1 MARKILSL
9 TDIDFVP
16 STGTL
21 TIPKLIRREKLLL
34 ITNTTASKIVYNFAD
49 PALGLYS
56 HSFTTPASDAY
67 HDAAHGKTIL
77 VLKYNTS
84 TMLSTD
90 DWQVVYDTENEVFE
104 PADYLVDAVGK
115 LRTADPKSLIDTDFE
130 YGIQNSKW
138 ETLTMI
144 QNYPG
149 FFGRSSGG
157 NAIDIQLIQGNA
169 VSPLSTITV
178 TCNSPHGLSSGDV
191 ISVQE
196 TTSDNADGT
205 FLCFPTS
212 ATTFTYTAKGVV
224 NGNVQDG
231 TLTSIYGGGIFDN
244 AHIMGGIVGQLGA
257 FAAVSDQATPSR
269 ITIVSPKPHGL
280 LPGTPIL
287 ITQKEG
293 SNFYGSFFIDSVD
306 TPNSMSFMANA
317 NIPNPINT
325 VDQGFYAKPEGY
337 VNHRPHDGG
346 VIMST
351 GNNVCGTQTMR
362 QTRRYFRYQSGK
374 SIQFSTGTK
383 FTPTFQVEYLA
394 ANGIV
399 PGSTDITVTTLNSH
413 NLQPG
418 AFVKIEGTE
427 TSGTYNPFNGVH
439 LVTSIIDA
447 TTFKYNVVFTQ
458 TLSAIDQIP
467 GGVNVFC
474 TAYIWKGAS
483 TRAGLYSEQDG
494 FFFEYDGQ
502 GIFACRQW
510 STQVLRGNVSV
521 IKYNSTVT
529 GNGTIFRKQL
539 VSGDKIVIRG
549 QSYRII
555 QIASDSSLTIAPAY
569 RGASQSSVK
578 VRKTQI
584 IKVKQDQWNLD
595 KFDGTGPSGHVF
607 DPSKMQMTYIDY
619 SWYGAGTIR
628 YGFRGQA
635 GKITW
640 CHEISNNN
648 NNLAAYQRS
657 GNLPARYEAINEPTK
672 FSKLVAGGTAVR
684 GSNLLPQD
692 TVMYVD
698 NVDYWP
704 ANGFLRIQDENY
716 VEIARFTSIGAYNQ
730 TAKGYA
736 MNLIRRQPYVT
747 YYAGAAYSLNGTYV
761 AATFRP
767 DATIPGGSG
776 SAQVSIQVISQEC
789 APVMSHWGSSVIM
802 DGGFDDDASFIFTAG
817 MQRYLQ
823 VGGSGSVSATIVSR
837 IRTSGVATLSTS
849 APHTLLAGYNAVVSG
864 INDVSVITYKQLT
877 GNTASLTTSVAHKH
891 RTGQTVV
898 VTGVDNVFNGTWTI
912 TGVTSTTFLFTRV
925 SSNIP
930 FQAVSSFS
938 SPTATSSSYYNGTFL
953 ISNVTSNTIQYALA
967 QADETSSAVNPNG
980 AITQTFGATQQA
992 RPLISL
998 RVAPSAD
1005 NGTGRNFGLR
1015 ELSNNMQLKL
1025 YSINLLA
1032 QGQFLVEGILNAQS
1046 LNGVTIPT
1054 DWANYKV
1061 GSGSLAQII
1070 YHDNTGAP
1078 GSPILSPTN
1087 TVSGGDRV
1095 FAFYTDNGGGT
1106 NYSVTRIDLTKAR
1119 DLGNSILN
1127 GDGSTAT
1134 PGFPNAPDILTIVAT
1149 NLGSSAANISA
1160 VLAWTEAQA

>member
-1 MARKILSL
+1 MARKILNL
-9 TDIDFVP
+9 TGIEFAP
-16 STGTL
+16 LTGTL
-21 TIPKLIRREKLLL
+21 KLPQIVRREKLLL
-34 ITNTTASKIVYNFAD
+34 ITNVTANKIVYNFAD
-49 PALGLYS
+49 PSLGLYS
-56 HSFTTPASDAY
+56 HNVDTDTDQNHGSTT
-67 HDAAHGKTIL
+67 L
-77 VLKYNTS
+77 VLKYNTAD
-84 TMLSTD
+84 MLPTD
-90 DWQVVYDTENEVFE
+90 KFQIVYDENNERFE
-104 PADYLVDAVGK
+104 PADFMVDAVGK
-115 LRTADPKSLIDTDFE
+115 LRTANPRSLIDTDFE

-149 FFGRSSGG
+149 FYGRSSGG
-157 NAIDIQLIQGNA
+157 NALDLLQVVGNNA
-169 VSPLSTITV
+169 TPFSTVSV

-196 TTSDNADGT
+196 TTTDSADGT
-205 FLCFPTS
+205 FLVTPTG
-212 ATTFTYTAKGVV
+212 ANTFSYIAKGRV
-224 NGNVQDG
+224 NGNIIDG

-244 AHIMGGIVGQLGA
+244 AHIMGGVVGNLGS
-257 FAAVSDQATPSR
+257 FSAVSDQATPSR

-306 TPNSMSFMANA
+306 TPNSMSFMAAGQIN
-317 NIPNPINT
+317 NPINT
-325 VDQGFYAKPEGY
+325 NDQGVYAKPEGY

-346 VIMST
+346 VILST

-383 FTPTFQVEYLA
+383 FTPTFQVEYIA
-394 ANGIV
+394 ATGVV
-399 PGSTDITVTTLNSH
+399 PGSQQITVTTNASH

-418 AFVKIEGTE
+418 AYVKIDGVEV
-427 TSGTYNPFNGVH
+427 SGSYNPFNGIH

-447 TTFKYNVVFTQ
+447 TTFKYIVVFTN

-510 STQVLRGNVSV
+510 ATNTLRGNIAVT
-521 IKYNSTVT
+521 KYNSTVVGT
-529 GNGTIFRKQL
+529 DTIFRKQL

-549 QSYRII
+549 QTYRVI
-555 QIASDSSLTIAPAY
+555 QIASDSSMTIAPAY

-578 VRKTQI
+578 VRKVQI
-584 IKVKQDQWNLD
+584 IKVPQSEWNID
-595 KFDGTGPSGHVF
+595 KFDGTGPSGHKF

-628 YGFRGQA
+628 YGFRGQN

-648 NNLAAYQRS
+648 NNFAAYQRS

-672 FSKLVAGGTAVR
+672 FSKLVAGGTGVR

-704 ANGFLRIQDENY
+704 ADGYIRIQDESY
-716 VEIARFTSIGAYNQ
+716 VEIAKYTSIGAYSQ

-747 YYAGAAYSLNGTYV
+747 YYSGAAYSLNGTYQ

-837 IRTSGVATLSTS
+837 VRASGVATVTTS
-849 APHTLLAGYNAVVSG
+849 APHSLLAGYNATISG
-864 INDVSVITYKQLT
+864 VDDVSVLTYKQLT
-877 GNTASLTTSVAHKH
+877 NNTAILTTSVAHKH
-891 RTGQTVV
+891 RSGQTVV
-898 VTGVDNVFNGTWTI
+898 VSGVDSVFNGTWTI
-912 TGVTSTTFLFTRV
+912 TGVTSTTILFART

-930 FQAVSSFS
+930 FQAISQFN
-938 SPTATSSSYYNGTFL
+938 SPRATSSSYYNGTFL
-953 ISNVTSNTIQYALA
+953 VNNVTSNTISYAVP
-967 QADETSSAVNPNG
+967 QADETSSAVSPNG
-980 AITQTFGATQQA
+980 AVVQTFGATQQA

-998 RVAPSAD
+998 RVAPSVD

-1046 LNGVTIPT
+1046 LNGVNVPSA
-1054 DWANYKV
+1054 WADSRV

-1070 YHDNTGAP
+1070 YHDGTGTP
-1078 GSPILSPTN
+1078 GSPVLSPTN
-1087 TVSGGDRV
+1087 TVSGGDRI

-1106 NYSVTRIDLTKAR
+1106 NYSVTRIDLSKAR

-1127 GDGSTAT
+1127 GDGSTAC

>member
-1 MARKILSL
+1 MARKILNA
-9 TDIDFVP
+9 TDIEFEP
-16 STGTL
+16 LTGTL
-21 TIPKLIRREKLLL
+21 KIPQLIHRSKLLL
-34 ITNTTASKIVYNFAD
+34 ITNVTVNKIVYNFAD
-49 PALGLYS
+49 PALGLYD
-56 HSFTTPASDAY
+56 HILDNTTNPARGS
-67 HDAAHGKTIL
+67 TTL
-77 VLKYNTS
+77 VLQYNTAN
-84 TMLSTD
+84 MLSTD
-90 DWQVVYDTENEVFE
+90 KFQIVYDENNERFE
-104 PADYLVDAVGK
+104 PADYMVDAVGK
-115 LRTADPKSLIDTDFE
+115 LRTSNPKSLIDTDFE

-149 FFGRSSGG
+149 FYGRSSGG
-157 NAIDIQLIQGNA
+157 NALDLQIVVGDGTA
-169 VSPLSTITV
+169 TSSRFSKITV
-178 TCNSPHGLSSGDV
+178 TCNSPHGLSAGDV

-196 TTSDNADGT
+196 TTTDNADGT
-205 FLCFPTS
+205 FLCTPTG
-212 ATTFTYTAKGVV
+212 ANTFEYTAKGIVT
-224 NGNVQDG
+224 GNILDG

-244 AHIMGGIVGQLGA
+244 AHIMGGVVGNLGA
-257 FAAVSDQATPSR
+257 FSAVSDQATPSR
-269 ITIVSPKPHGL
+269 ITVVSPKPHGL

-293 SNFYGSFFIDSVD
+293 SNFYGSFFIDTVD
-306 TPNSMSFMANA
+306 TPNSMSFMAAGQIN
-317 NIPNPINT
+317 NPINT
-325 VDQGFYAKPEGY
+325 TAQGLYAKPEGY

-346 VIMST
+346 VILST

-362 QTRRYFRYQSGK
+362 QTRRFFRYQSGK

-383 FTPTFQVEYLA
+383 FTPTFQAEYIASTGL
-394 ANGIV
+394 V
-399 PGSTDITVTTLNSH
+399 PGSQNITVTTNASH

-418 AFVKIEGTE
+418 AFVKIEGVE
-427 TSGTYNPFNGVH
+427 VSGTYNPFNGIH
-439 LVTSIIDA
+439 LVTAIIDA
-447 TTFKYNVVFTQ
+447 TTFRYTVVFTS

-467 GGVNVFC
+467 GGVNVFV
-474 TAYIWKGAS
+474 TAYRWKGAS

-494 FFFEYDGQ
+494 FFFEYDGS

-510 STQVLRGNVSV
+510 STSTLRGNIAVTR
-521 IKYNSTVT
+521 YNSTVT
-529 GNGTIFRKQL
+529 GTDTIFRKQL

-549 QSYRII
+549 QTYRIL
-555 QIASDSSLTIAPAY
+555 QIASDTSMTIAPAY
-569 RGASQSSVK
+569 RGASQPNVK
-578 VRKTQI
+578 VRKVQI
-584 IKVKQDQWNLD
+584 IKVPQSQWNLD
-595 KFDGTGPSGHVF
+595 KFDGTGPSGHLF

-628 YGFRGQA
+628 YGFRGQS

-648 NNLAAYQRS
+648 TNLAAYQRS

-704 ANGFLRIQDENY
+704 ANGYIRIQDENY
-716 VEIARFTSIGAYNQ
+716 VEIARYTSIGAYNN
-730 TAKGYA
+730 TAKGFA

-747 YYAGAAYSLNGTYV
+747 YYSGAAYSLNGTYV

-776 SAQVSIQVISQEC
+776 SAQDSVQVISQEC

-837 IRTSGVATLSTS
+837 VRTSGVATVTTS
-849 APHTLLAGYNAVVSG
+849 APHSLLAGYNATISG
-864 INDVSVITYKQLT
+864 IDDISVITYKQLT
-877 GNTASLTTSVAHKH
+877 SNTASLTTSVAHKH
-891 RTGQTVV
+891 RVGQTVV
-898 VTGVDNVFNGTWTI
+898 VSGVDSVFNGTWTI
-912 TGVTSTTFLFTRV
+912 TGVTSTTILYARTAT
-925 SSNIP
+925 NIP
-930 FQAVSSFS
+930 FQA
-938 SPTATSSSYYNGTFL
+938 ATGSAITSSYYNGTFL
-953 ISNVTSNTIQYALA
+953 INNVTTNTISYAVA
-967 QADETSSAVNPNG
+967 QADEASQSVNPNG
-980 AITQTFGATQQA
+980 AVVQTFGATQQA

-998 RVAPSAD
+998 RVAPSVD

-1025 YSINLLA
+1025 FNINILS
-1032 QGQFLVEGILNAQS
+1032 QGQFLIEGILNAQS
-1046 LNGVTIPT
+1046 LNGVVVP
-1054 DWANYKV
+1054 DAWASNRV

-1070 YHDNTGAP
+1070 YHDGTGTT
-1078 GSPILSPTN
+1078 GSPVLSPTN

-1095 FAFYTDNGGGT
+1095 FAFYTDNAGGT
-1106 NYSVTRIDLTKAR
+1106 NYSVTRVDLTKAR

-1127 GDGSTAT
+1127 GDGSTAC
-1134 PGFPNAPDILTIVAT
+1134 PGFPNAPDILTILAT

-1160 VLAWTEAQA
+1160 TLSWTEAQA

>member
-1 MARKILSL
+1 MARKILNL
-9 TDIDFVP
+9 TQIEFAP
-16 STGTL
+16 LTGTL
-21 TIPKLIRREKLLL
+21 KLPQLLRREKLLL
-34 ITNTTASKIVYNFAD
+34 ITNVTANKIVYNFAD
-49 PALGLYS
+49 PALGAYS
-56 HSFTTPASDAY
+56 HTLDTDTDP
-67 HDAAHGKTIL
+67 AHGSTII
-77 VLKYNTS
+77 VLKYNTAD
-84 TMLSTD
+84 MLPTD
-90 DWQVVYDTENEVFE
+90 RFQIVYDENNERFE
-104 PADYLVDAVGK
+104 PADYMVDAVGK
-115 LRTADPKSLIDTDFE
+115 LRTANPVSLIDTDFE

-149 FFGRSSGG
+149 FYGRSSGG
-157 NAIDIQLIQGNA
+157 NAFDLQL
-169 VSPLSTITV
+169 VSGDGAAPFSTITV
-178 TCNSPHGLSSGDV
+178 TTNTPHGLSSGDV

-196 TTSDNADGT
+196 TTTDSADGT
-205 FLCFPTS
+205 FLANPTG
-212 ATTFTYTAKGVV
+212 ATTFNYVAKGIVS
-224 NGNVQDG
+224 GNILDG
-231 TLTSIYGGGIFDN
+231 TLTSIYGGGVFDN
-244 AHIMGGIVGQLGA
+244 AHIMGGIVGNLGA
-257 FAAVSDQATPSR
+257 FSAVSNQATPSR
-269 ITIVSPKPHGL
+269 ITVVSPKPHGL

-293 SNFYGSFFIDSVD
+293 SNFYGGFFIDTVD
-306 TPNSMSFMANA
+306 TPNSMSFMAAGQIN
-317 NIPNPINT
+317 NPINT
-325 VDQGFYAKPEGY
+325 TEQALYAKPEGY

-346 VIMST
+346 VILST

-383 FTPTFQVEYLA
+383 FTPTFQAEYIASTGL
-394 ANGIV
+394 V
-399 PGSTDITVTTLNSH
+399 PGSQNITVTTNASH

-418 AFVKIEGTE
+418 AFVKIDGVEV
-427 TSGTYNPFNGVH
+427 SGTYNPFNGIH
-439 LVTSIIDA
+439 LVTAIIDA
-447 TTFKYNVVFTQ
+447 TTFRYTVVFTQ

-467 GGVNVFC
+467 GGVNVFV
-474 TAYIWKGAS
+474 TAYRWKGAS

-494 FFFEYDGQ
+494 FFFEYDGS

-510 STQVLRGNVSV
+510 ATNTLRGNISV
-521 IKYNSTVT
+521 VKYNSTVT
-529 GNGTIFRKQL
+529 GLGTIFRKQL
-539 VSGDKIVIRG
+539 VSGDKVVIRG
-549 QSYRII
+549 QTYRVL
-555 QIASDSSLTIAPAY
+555 QIASDTSMTIAPAY

-578 VRKTQI
+578 VRKVQI
-584 IKVKQDQWNLD
+584 IKVPQSEWNLD
-595 KFDGTGPSGHVF
+595 KFDGTGPSGHKF

-628 YGFRGQA
+628 YGFRGQG

-648 NNLAAYQRS
+648 TNFAAYQRS

-704 ANGFLRIQDENY
+704 ADGYIRIQDENY
-716 VEIARFTSIGAYNQ
+716 VEIAKYTSIGAYNQ

-747 YYAGAAYSLNGTYV
+747 YYSGQAYSLNGTYV

-776 SAQVSIQVISQEC
+776 SAQVSVQVISQEC

-837 IRTSGVATLSTS
+837 VRNATTVTLTTS
-849 APHTLLAGYNAVVSG
+849 APHSLLAGYNATVSG
-864 INDVSVITYKQLT
+864 VNDVSTITYKQLT
-877 GNTASLTTSVAHKH
+877 GNTASLTTSVAHRH
-891 RTGQTVV
+891 RVGQTVTV
-898 VTGVDNVFNGTWTI
+898 SGVDNVFNGTWTI
-912 TGVTSTTFLFTRV
+912 TGVTSTTFLFSRT
-925 SSNIP
+925 STNIP
-930 FQAVSSFS
+930 FQAVS
-938 SPTATSSSYYNGTFL
+938 PGATATTSSYYNGTFL
-953 ISNVTSNTIQYALA
+953 ISNVTTNTIMYVVA
-967 QADETSSAVNPNG
+967 QPDEPQSAVSPNG
-980 AITQTFGATQQA
+980 AIVQTFGATQQA

-998 RVAPSAD
+998 RVAPSVD

-1025 YSINLLA
+1025 YSVNILA

-1046 LNGVTIPT
+1046 LNGVNIPNA
-1054 DWANYKV
+1054 WADSRV

-1070 YHDNTGAP
+1070 YHDGTGTP
-1078 GSPILSPTN
+1078 GSPVLSPTN

-1127 GDGSTAT
+1127 GDGSTAC

-1149 NLGSSAANISA
+1149 NLGSSAANISS

>member
-1 MARKILSL
+1 MARKILNA
-9 TDIDFVP
+9 TDIEFEP
-16 STGTL
+16 LTGTL
-21 TIPKLIRREKLLL
+21 KIPQLIHRSKLLL
-34 ITNTTASKIVYNFAD
+34 ITNVTVNKIVYNFAD
-49 PALGLYS
+49 PALGLYD
-56 HSFTTPASDAY
+56 HILDNTTNPARGS
-67 HDAAHGKTIL
+67 TTL
-77 VLKYNTS
+77 VLQYNTAN
-84 TMLSTD
+84 MLSTD
-90 DWQVVYDTENEVFE
+90 KFQIVYDENNERFE
-104 PADYLVDAVGK
+104 PADYMVDAVGK
-115 LRTADPKSLIDTDFE
+115 LRTSNPKSLIDTDFE

-149 FFGRSSGG
+149 FYGRSSGG
-157 NAIDIQLIQGNA
+157 NALDLQIVVGDGTA
-169 VSPLSTITV
+169 TSSRFSKITV
-178 TCNSPHGLSSGDV
+178 TCNSPHGLSAGDV

-196 TTSDNADGT
+196 TTTDNADGT
-205 FLCFPTS
+205 FLVTPTGS
-212 ATTFTYTAKGVV
+212 TTFEYTAKGIVT
-224 NGNVQDG
+224 GNILDG

-244 AHIMGGIVGQLGA
+244 AHIMGGVVGNLGA
-257 FAAVSDQATPSR
+257 FSAVSDQATPSR
-269 ITIVSPKPHGL
+269 ITVVSPKPHGL

-293 SNFYGSFFIDSVD
+293 SNFYGSFFIDTVD
-306 TPNSMSFMANA
+306 TPNSMSFMAAGQIN
-317 NIPNPINT
+317 NPINT
-325 VDQGFYAKPEGY
+325 TAQGLYAKPEGY

-346 VIMST
+346 VILST

-362 QTRRYFRYQSGK
+362 QTRRFFRYQSGK

-383 FTPTFQVEYLA
+383 FTPTFQAEYIASTGL
-394 ANGIV
+394 V
-399 PGSTDITVTTLNSH
+399 PGSQNITVTTNASH

-418 AFVKIEGTE
+418 AFVKIEGVE
-427 TSGTYNPFNGVH
+427 VSGTYNPFNGIH
-439 LVTSIIDA
+439 LVTAIIDA
-447 TTFKYNVVFTQ
+447 TTFRYTVVFTS

-467 GGVNVFC
+467 GGVNVFV
-474 TAYIWKGAS
+474 TAYRWKGAS

-494 FFFEYDGQ
+494 FFFEYDGS

-510 STQVLRGNVSV
+510 STSTLRGNIAVTR
-521 IKYNSTVT
+521 YNSTVT
-529 GNGTIFRKQL
+529 GTDTIFRKQL

-549 QSYRII
+549 QTYRIL
-555 QIASDSSLTIAPAY
+555 QIASDTSMTIAPAY
-569 RGASQSSVK
+569 RGASQPNVK
-578 VRKTQI
+578 VRKVQI
-584 IKVKQDQWNLD
+584 IKVPQSQWNLD
-595 KFDGTGPSGHVF
+595 KFDGTGPSGHLF

-628 YGFRGQA
+628 YGFRGQS

-648 NNLAAYQRS
+648 TNLAAYQRS

-672 FSKLVAGGTAVR
+672 FSKLVAGGTGVR

-704 ANGFLRIQDENY
+704 ANGYIRIQDENY
-716 VEIARFTSIGAYNQ
+716 VEIARYTSIGAYNN
-730 TAKGYA
+730 TAKGFA

-747 YYAGAAYSLNGTYV
+747 YYSGAAYSLNGTYV

-776 SAQVSIQVISQEC
+776 SAQVSVQVISQEC

-837 IRTSGVATLSTS
+837 VRTSGVATVTTS
-849 APHTLLAGYNAVVSG
+849 APHSLLAGYNATISG
-864 INDVSVITYKQLT
+864 IDDISVITYKQLT
-877 GNTASLTTSVAHKH
+877 SNTASLTTSVAHKH
-891 RTGQTVV
+891 RVGQTVV
-898 VTGVDNVFNGTWTI
+898 VSGVDSVFNGTWTI
-912 TGVTSTTFLFTRV
+912 TGVTSTTILYARTAT
-925 SSNIP
+925 NIP
-930 FQAVSSFS
+930 FQA
-938 SPTATSSSYYNGTFL
+938 ATGSAITSSYYNGTFL
-953 ISNVTSNTIQYALA
+953 INNVTTNTISYAVA
-967 QADETSSAVNPNG
+967 QADEASQSVNPNG
-980 AITQTFGATQQA
+980 AVVQTFGATQQA

-998 RVAPSAD
+998 RVAPSVD

-1025 YSINLLA
+1025 FNINILS
-1032 QGQFLVEGILNAQS
+1032 QGQFLIEGILNAQS
-1046 LNGVTIPT
+1046 LNGVVVP
-1054 DWANYKV
+1054 DAWASNRV

-1070 YHDNTGAP
+1070 YHDGTGTT
-1078 GSPILSPTN
+1078 GSPVLSPTN
-1087 TVSGGDRV
+1087 TLSGGDRV
-1095 FAFYTDNGGGT
+1095 FAFYTDNAGGT
-1106 NYSVTRIDLTKAR
+1106 NYSVTRVDLTKAR

-1127 GDGSTAT
+1127 GDGSTAC
-1134 PGFPNAPDILTIVAT
+1134 PGFPNAPDILTILAT

-1160 VLAWTEAQA
+1160 TLSWTEAQA

>member
-9 TDIDFVP
+9 TNLVFVP
-16 STGTL
+16 ATGTL
-21 TIPKLIRREKLLL
+21 TIPTIIRREKLLL
-34 ITNTTASKIVYNFAD
+34 ITNTTSNKIVYNFAD
-49 PALGLYS
+49 PSLGLYS
-56 HSFTTPASDAY
+56 YAINNDSSTIADT
-67 HDAAHGKTIL
+67 AHGSTTL
-77 VLKYNTS
+77 VLKYGTS
-84 TMLSTD
+84 AMSPTD
-90 DWQVVYDTENEVFE
+90 TFQIVYDAASESFSPEDTMM
-104 PADYLVDAVGK
+104 DAVGK
-115 LRTADPKSLIDTDFE
+115 LRTANPKSLIDTDFE

-149 FFGRSSGG
+149 FYGRSSGG
-157 NAIDIQLIQGNA
+157 NSLDLQLLSGNGTA
-169 VSPLSTITV
+169 TSSRFSTITG
-178 TCNSPHGLSSGDV
+178 TCNTPHGLSAGDV

-196 TTSDNADGT
+196 TTSDAADGT
-205 FLCFPTS
+205 FLVTPTS
-212 ATTFTYTAKGVV
+212 STAFTYTAKGIVT
-224 NGNVQDG
+224 GSILDG
-231 TLTSIYGGGIFDN
+231 TLTSIYGGGVFDN
-244 AHIMGGIVGQLGA
+244 AHIMGGIVGNLGA
-257 FAAVSDQATPSR
+257 FSAVSNQATPSR

-287 ITQKEG
+287 ITAKEG
-293 SNFYGSFFIDSVD
+293 SNFSGGFFIDTVD
-306 TPNSMSFMANA
+306 TPNSMSFLAAGQIN
-317 NIPNPINT
+317 NPINT
-325 VDQGFYAKPEGY
+325 TDQAVYAKPEGY

-346 VIMST
+346 VILST

-383 FTPTFQVEYLA
+383 FTPTFQVEYIA

-399 PGSTDITVTTLNSH
+399 PGSTDITVTTNASH

-418 AFVKIEGTE
+418 AYVKIDGVEV
-427 TSGTYNPFNGVH
+427 SGTYNPFNGIY
-439 LVTSIIDA
+439 LVTAVIDQ
-447 TTFKYNVVFTQ
+447 TTFKYNVVFTS

-502 GIFACRQW
+502 GIYCCRQW
-510 STQVLRGNVSV
+510 ATSTLRGDIAVT
-521 IKYNSTVT
+521 KYNSTVT
-529 GNGTIFRKQL
+529 GTNTIFRKQM

-549 QSYRII
+549 QTYRVI
-555 QIASDSSLTIAPAY
+555 QIASDTSMTIAPAY

-578 VRKTQI
+578 ARKVQI
-584 IKVKQDQWNLD
+584 VKIPQSQWILD
-595 KFDGTGPSGHVF
+595 KFDGTGPSGHKF

-628 YGFRGQA
+628 YGFRGQN
-635 GKITW
+635 GKVTW
-640 CHEISNNN
+640 VHEISNNN
-648 NNLAAYQRS
+648 NNYAAYQRS

-704 ANGFLRIQDENY
+704 ADGYIRIQDENY
-716 VEIARFTSIGAYNQ
+716 VEIAKYTSIGAYNQ
-730 TAKGYA
+730 TAKGWA
-736 MNLIRRQPYVT
+736 MNLIRRQPYLT
-747 YYAGAAYSLNGTYV
+747 YYSGAAYSLNGTYV
-761 AATFRP
+761 SATFRP

-776 SAQVSIQVISQEC
+776 SAQVSVQVISQEC

-837 IRTSGVATLSTS
+837 VRASGVATVTTS
-849 APHTLLAGYNAVVSG
+849 APHSLLAGYNATISG
-864 INDVSVITYKQLT
+864 VDDISVITYKQLT
-877 GNTASLTTSVAHKH
+877 SNTASLTTSVAHKH
-891 RTGQTVV
+891 RAGQTVV
-898 VTGVDNVFNGTWTI
+898 ISGVDSVFNGTWTI
-912 TGVTSTTFLFTRV
+912 TGVTSTTILFTRTSV
-925 SSNIP
+925 NIP
-930 FQAVSSFS
+930 FQAATGS
-938 SPTATSSSYYNGTFL
+938 ALTSSYFNGTFL
-953 ISNVTSNTIQYALA
+953 ISNVGTNTIMYAVA
-967 QADETSSAVNPNG
+967 QADEASQSVSPNG
-980 AITQTFGATQQA
+980 AAVQTFGATQQA

-998 RVAPSAD
+998 RVAPSVD

-1025 YSINLLA
+1025 FNINILS
-1032 QGQFLVEGILNAQS
+1032 QGQFLIEGILNAQS
-1046 LNGVTIPT
+1046 LNGVIIPT
-1054 DWANYKV
+1054 AWSDTRV

-1070 YHDNTGAP
+1070 YHDGTGGT
-1078 GSPILSPTN
+1078 GSPVLSPTN

-1095 FAFYTDNGGGT
+1095 FAFYTDNAGGT
-1106 NYSVTRIDLTKAR
+1106 NYSVTRVDLTKAR

-1127 GDGSTAT
+1127 GDGSTAC
-1134 PGFPNAPDILTIVAT
+1134 PGFPNAPDILTILAT

-1160 VLAWTEAQA
+1160 TLSWTEAQA

>member
-1 MARKILSL
+1 MARKILNL
-9 TDIDFVP
+9 TGIEFAP
-16 STGTL
+16 LTGTL
-21 TIPKLIRREKLLL
+21 KLPQLVRREKLLL
-34 ITNTTASKIVYNFAD
+34 ITNVTANKIVYNFAD

-56 HSFTTPASDAY
+56 HTLDNTTDQ
-67 HDAAHGKTIL
+67 AHGSTTL
-77 VLKYNTS
+77 VLKYNTAD
-84 TMLSTD
+84 MLPTD
-90 DWQVVYDTENEVFE
+90 SFQIVYDENNERFE
-104 PADYLVDAVGK
+104 PADYMVDAVGK
-115 LRTADPKSLIDTDFE
+115 LRTANPTSLIDTDFE

-149 FFGRSSGG
+149 FYGRSSGG
-157 NAIDIQLIQGNA
+157 NAFDLQL
-169 VSPLSTITV
+169 VSGDGTATSSRFSKISV
-178 TCNSPHGLSSGDV
+178 VCNSPHGLSAGDV

-196 TTSDNADGT
+196 TTTDNADGT
-205 FLCFPTS
+205 FLVTPTG
-212 ATTFTYTAKGVV
+212 ANTFEYTAKGIVS
-224 NGNVQDG
+224 GNILDG

-244 AHIMGGIVGQLGA
+244 AHIMGGVVGNLGA
-257 FAAVSDQATPSR
+257 FSAVSDQATPSR

-287 ITQKEG
+287 VTQKEG
-293 SNFYGSFFIDSVD
+293 SNFYGSFFIDTVD
-306 TPNSMSFMANA
+306 TPNSMSFLAAGQIN
-317 NIPNPINT
+317 NPINT
-325 VDQGFYAKPEGY
+325 NEQGVYAKPEGY

-346 VIMST
+346 VILST

-383 FTPTFQVEYLA
+383 FTPTFQAEYIASTGL
-394 ANGIV
+394 V
-399 PGSTDITVTTLNSH
+399 VGSQNITVTTNASH

-418 AFVKIEGTE
+418 AYVKIDGVEV
-427 TSGTYNPFNGVH
+427 SGSYNPFNGIH
-439 LVTSIIDA
+439 LVTAIIDA
-447 TTFKYNVVFTQ
+447 TTFRYNVVFTN

-467 GGVNVFC
+467 GGVNVFV
-474 TAYIWKGAS
+474 TAYQWKGAS

-494 FFFEYDGQ
+494 FFFEYDGS

-510 STQVLRGNVSV
+510 ATNTLRGNIGVT
-521 IKYNSTVT
+521 KYNSTVT
-529 GNGTIFRKQL
+529 GDGTIFRKQL

-549 QSYRII
+549 QTYRVL
-555 QIASDSSLTIAPAY
+555 QIASDTSMTIAPAY
-569 RGASQSSVK
+569 RGASQTSVK
-578 VRKTQI
+578 VRKVQI
-584 IKVKQDQWNLD
+584 IKIKQSEWNLD
-595 KFDGTGPSGHVF
+595 KFDGTGPSGHKF

-628 YGFRGQA
+628 YGFRGQG

-648 NNLAAYQRS
+648 INYAAYQRS
-657 GNLPARYEAINEPTK
+657 GNLPGRYEAINEPTK

-684 GSNLLPQD
+684 GSNLLPND

-704 ANGFLRIQDENY
+704 VDGYIRIQDENY
-716 VEIARFTSIGAYNQ
+716 VEIAKYTSIGAYNQ

-747 YYAGAAYSLNGTYV
+747 YYAGQAYSLNGTYIS
-761 AATFRP
+761 ATFRP
-767 DATIPGGSG
+767 DSTIPGGSG
-776 SAQVSIQVISQEC
+776 SAQVSVQVISQEC

-837 IRTSGVATLSTS
+837 VRTSGVATITTS
-849 APHTLLAGYNAVVSG
+849 APHSLLAGYNATISG
-864 INDVSVITYKQLT
+864 VNDISTITYKQLT

-891 RTGQTVV
+891 RAGQSVV
-898 VTGVDNVFNGTWTI
+898 ITGVDAVFNGTWTI
-912 TGVTSTTFLFTRV
+912 TGTTSTTILFSRT
-925 SSNIP
+925 STNIP
-930 FQAVSSFS
+930 FQAVTG
-938 SPTATSSSYYNGTFL
+938 TATATTSSYFNGTFL
-953 ISNVTSNTIQYALA
+953 ISAVSANTISYALS
-967 QADETSSAVNPNG
+967 QSDETSSAVSPNG
-980 AITQTFGATQQA
+980 AIVQTFGATQQA

-998 RVAPSAD
+998 RVAPSVD

-1025 YSINLLA
+1025 YSVNILA

-1046 LNGVTIPT
+1046 LNGVAIPT
-1054 DWANYKV
+1054 AWADNRV

-1070 YHDNTGAP
+1070 YHDGTGTP
-1078 GSPILSPTN
+1078 GSPVLSPTN

-1127 GDGSTAT
+1127 GDGSTAC

-1149 NLGSSAANISA
+1149 NLGSSAANISS

>member
-1 MARKILSL
+1 MARKIVNL
-9 TDIDFVP
+9 TGLKFVP
-16 STGTL
+16 GTGEL
-21 TIPKLIRREKLLL
+21 TIPQIIRREKLLL
-34 ITNTTASKIVYNFAD
+34 ITNTTANKVVYNFAD
-49 PALGLYS
+49 TALGLYNYS
-56 HSFTTPASDAY
+56 VDTTTDP
-67 HDAAHGKTIL
+67 AHGATKLT
-77 VLKYNTS
+77 LKYNTAN
-84 TMLSTD
+84 MLPTD
-90 DWQVVYDTENEVFE
+90 SWQIVYDENNERFE
-104 PADYLVDAVGK
+104 PADYMVDAVGK
-115 LRTADPKSLIDTDFE
+115 LRVASPKSLIDTDFE

-149 FFGRSSGG
+149 FFGRASGG
-157 NAIDIQLIQGNA
+157 NALDVQFIVGGGQ
-169 VSPLSTITV
+169 SPLSTVTV

-196 TTSDNADGT
+196 TTSDLADGT
-205 FLCFPTS
+205 FLVFPTG
-212 ATTFTYTAKGVV
+212 ANTFTYTAKGVV
-224 NGNVQDG
+224 SGDVQDG

-244 AHIMGGIVGQLGA
+244 AHIMGGIVGQLGS
-257 FAAVSDQATPSR
+257 FSAVSDQASPSR
-269 ITIVSPKPHGL
+269 ITVVTTKPHGL
-280 LPGTPIL
+280 LPGTPVL

-293 SNFYGSFFIDSVD
+293 SNFYGSFFIDTVA
-306 TPNSMSFMANA
+306 TPNSMSFMASTQ
-317 NIPNPINT
+317 ILNPINT
-325 VDQGFYAKPEGY
+325 TDQGFYAKPEGY
-337 VNHRPHDGG
+337 VNHRPMDGG

-362 QTRRYFRYQSGK
+362 QSRRFFRYQSGK

-383 FTPTFQVEYLA
+383 FTPTFEVEYIA
-394 ANGIV
+394 SNGITV
-399 PGSTDITVTTLNSH
+399 GSNDITVTTLSSH

-418 AFVKIEGTE
+418 AFVKIEGVE
-427 TSGTYNPFNGVH
+427 VSGEYNPFNGIH
-439 LVTSIIDA
+439 LVTAIIDA
-447 TTFKYNVVFTQ
+447 TTFKYNVNFASPI
-458 TLSAIDQIP
+458 SAIDQIP
-467 GGVNVFC
+467 GGVNVYC
-474 TAYIWKGAS
+474 TAYKWKGAS

-502 GIFACRQW
+502 GIYACRQW
-510 STQVLRGNVSV
+510 STQELRGNVAV
-521 IKYNSTVT
+521 TKYNSTVT
-529 GNGTIFRKQL
+529 GTGTIFRKQL

-549 QSYRII
+549 QSYRVI
-555 QIASDSSLTIAPAY
+555 QIASDTSMTIAPAY

-578 VRKTQI
+578 YRKTQI
-584 IKVKQDQWNLD
+584 VKIPQSQWNLD

-628 YGFRGQA
+628 YGFRGQG

-640 CHEISNNN
+640 VHEISHNNVN
-648 NNLAAYQRS
+648 VQAYQRS

-704 ANGFLRIQDENY
+704 ADGYVRISDENY
-716 VEIARFTSIGAYNQ
+716 CEIARYTSIGAYSNV
-730 TAKGYA
+730 AKGYA

-747 YYAGAAYSLNGTYV
+747 YYGGQGISLNGTYT

-776 SAQVSIQVISQEC
+776 SAQVSVQVISQEC
-789 APVMSHWGSSVIM
+789 APVMAHWGSSVIM

-837 IRTSGVATLSTS
+837 VRSSGVATLTTS
-849 APHTLLAGYNAVVSG
+849 APHSLLAGYNATISG
-864 INDVSVITYKQLT
+864 VDDISVITYKQLT
-877 GNTASLTTSVAHKH
+877 SNIASITTSQAHRH
-891 RTGQTVV
+891 RVGQTVV
-898 VTGVDNVFNGTWTI
+898 ITGVDSVFNGTWTI
-912 TGVTSTTFLFTRV
+912 TGTTSTTIQFSRT
-925 SSNIP
+925 STNIP
-930 FQAVSSFS
+930 FTAVGAGA
-938 SPTATSSSYYNGTFL
+938 TATTSSYYNGTFL
-953 ISNVTSNTIQYALA
+953 ISNTTSNTISYALA
-967 QADETSSAVNPNG
+967 QADEASSSVNPNG
-980 AITQTFGATQQA
+980 GVVQTFGATQQA

-998 RVAPSAD
+998 RVAPSVD

-1015 ELSNNMQLKL
+1015 ELMNTMQLKL
-1025 YSINLLA
+1025 FNINILS
-1032 QGQFLVEGILNAQS
+1032 QGQFLIEGILNAQS
-1046 LNGVTIPT
+1046 LNGVSIPT
-1054 DWANYKV
+1054 AWSTSRV

-1070 YHDNTGAP
+1070 YHDGTGIP
-1078 GSPILSPTN
+1078 GSPVLSPTN

-1095 FAFYTDNGGGT
+1095 FAFYTDNAGGT
-1106 NYSVTRIDLTKAR
+1106 NYSVTRVDLTKVR

-1127 GDGSTAT
+1127 GDGSTAC

-1160 VLAWTEAQA
+1160 TLSWTEAQA

>member
-1 MARKILSL
+1 MARKIVNL
-9 TDIDFVP
+9 TGIGFVP
-16 STGTL
+16 GTGTL
-21 TIPKLIRREKLLL
+21 TLPQIIRREKLLL
-34 ITNTTASKIVYNFAD
+34 ITNTTANKIVYNFAD

-56 HSFTTPASDAY
+56 HTID
-67 HDAAHGKTIL
+67 HGGEYGDSTHSKTIL
-77 VLKYNTS
+77 VLKYNTAN
-84 TMLSTD
+84 MLPTD
-90 DWQVVYDTENEVFE
+90 SWQIVYDTENERFE
-104 PADYLVDAVGK
+104 PADYMVDAVGK
-115 LRTADPKSLIDTDFE
+115 LRTSNPKSLIDTDFE

-157 NAIDIQLIQGNA
+157 NALDVQLIEGNGA
-169 VSPLSTITV
+169 TPVSTV
-178 TCNSPHGLSSGDV
+178 TVSCNSPHGLSSGDV

-196 TTSDNADGT
+196 TTNDQADGT
-205 FLCFPTS
+205 FLVFPTS
-212 ATTFTYTAKGVV
+212 ATAFTYTAKGIVS
-224 NGNVQDG
+224 GNIQDG
-231 TLTSIYGGGIFDN
+231 TLTSVYGGGIFDN
-244 AHIMGGIVGQLGA
+244 AHIMGGVVGQLGS
-257 FAAVSDQATPSR
+257 FSAVSDQATPSR
-269 ITIVSPKPHGL
+269 ITIVTTKPHGL
-280 LPGTPIL
+280 LPGTPVL
-287 ITQKEG
+287 VTKKEG
-293 SNFYGSFFIDSVD
+293 SNFFGSFFVD
-306 TPNSMSFMANA
+306 TVATPNSMSFMATSQIN
-317 NIPNPINT
+317 NPINT
-325 VDQGFYAKPEGY
+325 TDQGFYAKPEGY
-337 VNHRPHDGG
+337 VNHRPMDGG

-362 QTRRYFRYQSGK
+362 QSRRFFRYQSGK

-383 FTPTFQVEYLA
+383 FTPTFEVEYIA
-394 ANGIV
+394 AAGTAL
-399 PGSTDITVTTLNSH
+399 GSQQITVTTLASH

-418 AFVKIEGTE
+418 AFVKIDGAEV
-427 TSGTYNPFNGVH
+427 SGSYNPFNGIH
-439 LVTSIIDA
+439 LVTAVTDS
-447 TTFKYNVVFTQ
+447 TTFKYTVNFTQ
-458 TLSAIDQIP
+458 VLSAIDQIP
-467 GGVNVFC
+467 GGVNVFA
-474 TAYIWKGAS
+474 TAYKWKGAS

-502 GIFACRQW
+502 GIYACRQW
-510 STQVLRGNVSV
+510 STQELRGNISV

-529 GNGTIFRKQL
+529 GTNTIFRKQL

-549 QSYRII
+549 QSYRIL
-555 QIASDSSLTIAPAY
+555 QIASDTSMTIAPAY

-578 VRKTQI
+578 FRKTQI
-584 IKVKQDQWNLD
+584 IKVPQSHWNLD
-595 KFDGTGPSGHVF
+595 KFDGTGPSGHLF

-648 NNLAAYQRS
+648 TNVQAYQRS

-672 FSKLVAGGTAVR
+672 FSKLVAGGTSVR
-684 GSNLLPQD
+684 GSDLLPQD
-692 TVMYVD
+692 TVLYVD

-704 ANGFLRIQDENY
+704 SDGYIRISDENY
-716 VEIARFTSIGAYNQ
+716 CEIAKYTSIGAYSNQ
-730 TAKGYA
+730 AKGYA

-747 YYAGAAYSLNGTYV
+747 YYGGQAYNLNGTYT

-767 DATIPGGSG
+767 DATIPGGAG

-837 IRTSGVATLSTS
+837 SRTSGVATLTTS
-849 APHTLLAGYNAVVSG
+849 APHSLLAGYNATISG
-864 INDVSVITYKQLT
+864 VDDVSRITYKRLQA
-877 GNTASLTTSVAHKH
+877 NIAELTTSVAHKH
-891 RTGQTVV
+891 RTGQVV
-898 VTGVDNVFNGTWTI
+898 VITGVDSVFNGTWTI
-912 TGVTSTTFLFTRV
+912 TGTTNTTILFSRTSV
-925 SSNIP
+925 NIP
-930 FQAVSSFS
+930 FQAVGS
-938 SPTATSSSYYNGTFL
+938 TGQAVTSSYFNGTFL
-953 ISNVTSNTIQYALA
+953 ISNVTGNTIQYALS
-967 QADETSSAVNPNG
+967 QPDEASSSVSPNG
-980 AITQTFGATQQA
+980 GVVQTFGATQQA

-1015 ELSNNMQLKL
+1015 ELMNTMQLKL
-1025 YSINLLA
+1025 FNINVLA
-1032 QGQFLVEGILNAQS
+1032 QGQFLIEGILNAQS
-1046 LNGVTIPT
+1046 LNGVDIPNA
-1054 DWANYKV
+1054 WAVNRV

-1070 YHDNTGAP
+1070 YHDGTGQP
-1078 GSPILSPTN
+1078 GSPVLSPTN
-1087 TVSGGDRV
+1087 TISGGDRV

-1106 NYSVTRIDLTKAR
+1106 NYSVTRVDLTKAR

-1127 GDGSTAT
+1127 GDGSVAA
-1134 PGFPNAPDILTIVAT
+1134 PGFPNAPDILTILAT

-1160 VLAWTEAQA
+1160 TLSWTEAQA

>member
-16 STGTL
+16 GTGTL

-34 ITNTTASKIVYNFAD
+34 ITNTTANKIVYNFAD

-84 TMLSTD
+84 SMLPTD
-90 DWQVVYDTENEVFE
+90 DWQIVYDTENEIFE
-104 PADYLVDAVGK
+104 PADFLVDAVGK
-115 LRTADPKSLIDTDFE
+115 LRTANPKSLIDTDFE

-149 FFGRSSGG
+149 FFGRSTGG
-157 NAIDIQLIQGNA
+157 NAIDIQLIQGDG

-212 ATTFTYTAKGVV
+212 STTFTYTAKGIV
-224 NGNVQDG
+224 NGPIQDG

-244 AHIMGGIVGQLGA
+244 AHIMGGIVGQLGT

-269 ITIVSPKPHGL
+269 ITVVSPKPHGL

-293 SNFYGSFFIDSVD
+293 SGFYGSFFIDTVD
-306 TPNSMSFMANA
+306 TPNSMSFMANGQI
-317 NIPNPINT
+317 NNPINT
-325 VDQGFYAKPEGY
+325 TDQGFYAKPEGY

-418 AFVKIEGTE
+418 AYVKIEGTE
-427 TSGTYNPFNGVH
+427 VSGTYNPFNGVH

-549 QSYRII
+549 QSYRVL

-584 IKVKQDQWNLD
+584 IKVKQDKWNLD

-628 YGFRGQA
+628 YGFRGQG

-704 ANGFLRIQDENY
+704 ASGYLRIQDENY

-747 YYAGAAYSLNGTYV
+747 YYAGSSYSLNGTYV

-837 IRTSGVATLSTS
+837 VRSSGVATITTS
-849 APHTLLAGYNAVVSG
+849 APHSLLAGYNAVISG
-864 INDVSVITYKQLT
+864 VNDVSIITYKRLT
-877 GNTASLTTSVAHKH
+877 SNTAELTTSVAHRH
-891 RTGQTVV
+891 RVGQTVV
-898 VTGVDNVFNGTWTI
+898 VTGVDSVFNGTWTI
-912 TGVTSTTFLFTRV
+912 TGVTSTTFLFNRT
-925 SSNIP
+925 STNIP
-930 FQAVSSFS
+930 FQSVSSFNSPS
-938 SPTATSSSYYNGTFL
+938 SVTSSYYNGTFL
-953 ISNVTSNTIQYALA
+953 VSNVTSNSISYAVA
-967 QADETSSAVNPNG
+967 QPDETSSAVNPNG
-980 AITQTFGATQQA
+980 AVTQTFGATQQA

-1025 YSINLLA
+1025 FNINILS
-1032 QGQFLVEGILNAQS
+1032 QGQFLIEGILNAQS
-1046 LNGVTIPT
+1046 LNGVHIPNA
-1054 DWANYKV
+1054 WAYDRV
-1061 GSGSLAQII
+1061 GSGSLEQII
-1070 YHDNTGAP
+1070 YHDGTGTA

-1095 FAFYTDNGGGT
+1095 FAFYTDNAGGT
-1106 NYSVTRIDLTKAR
+1106 NYSVTRVDLTKAR

-1160 VLAWTEAQA
+1160 TLSWTEAQA

>member
-1 MARKILSL
+1 MARKILNL
-9 TDIDFVP
+9 TGIEFAP
-16 STGTL
+16 LTGTL
-21 TIPKLIRREKLLL
+21 KLPQLIRREKLLL
-34 ITNTTASKIVYNFAD
+34 ITNTTANKIVYNFAD
-49 PALGLYS
+49 TSLGLYS
-56 HSFTTPASDAY
+56 FNLDTDTDQ
-67 HDAAHGKTIL
+67 AHGSTTL
-77 VLKYNTS
+77 VLKYNTAN
-84 TMLSTD
+84 MLPTD
-90 DWQVVYDTENEVFE
+90 SFQIVYDENNERFE
-104 PADYLVDAVGK
+104 PADYMVDAVGK
-115 LRTADPKSLIDTDFE
+115 LRTANPTSLIDTDFE

-157 NAIDIQLIQGNA
+157 NALDLSLVVGNNA
-169 VSPLSTITV
+169 TPLSTVTV
-178 TCNSPHGLSSGDV
+178 TTNSPHGISSGDV

-196 TTSDNADGT
+196 TTSDVADGT
-205 FLCFPTS
+205 FLATPLTS
-212 ATTFTYTAKGVV
+212 TTFSYIAKGRV
-224 NGNVQDG
+224 NGNILDG

-244 AHIMGGIVGQLGA
+244 AHIMGGITGSLGS
-257 FAAVSDQATPSR
+257 FSAVSDQSTPSR

-293 SNFYGSFFIDSVD
+293 SNFFGSFFIDTVD
-306 TPNSMSFMANA
+306 TPNSMSFLASA
-317 NIPNPINT
+317 QILNPINT
-325 VDQGFYAKPEGY
+325 NDQGVYAKPEGY

-346 VIMST
+346 VILST

-383 FTPTFQVEYLA
+383 FTPTFQVEYIA
-394 ANGIV
+394 ATGIV
-399 PGSTDITVTTLNSH
+399 PGSQQITVTTNASH

-418 AFVKIEGTE
+418 AYVKIDGVEV
-427 TSGTYNPFNGVH
+427 SGTYNPFNGVH
-439 LVTSIIDA
+439 LVTSIIDS
-447 TTFKYNVVFTQ
+447 TTFKYIVVFTN

-510 STQVLRGNVSV
+510 ATNTLRGNVSV

-529 GNGTIFRKQL
+529 GTDTIFRKQL

-549 QSYRII
+549 QTYRVL
-555 QIASDSSLTIAPAY
+555 QIASDTSLTIAPAY

-578 VRKTQI
+578 VRKVQI
-584 IKVKQDQWNLD
+584 IKVKQSEWNLD
-595 KFDGTGPSGHVF
+595 KFDGTGPSGHKF

-628 YGFRGQA
+628 YGFRGQG

-648 NNLAAYQRS
+648 TNYAAYQRS

-704 ANGFLRIQDENY
+704 ASGYLRIQDENY
-716 VEIARFTSIGAYNQ
+716 VEIAKYTSIGAYNQ

-736 MNLIRRQPYVT
+736 MSLVRRQPYVT
-747 YYAGAAYSLNGTYV
+747 YYSGQAYSLNGTYV

-776 SAQVSIQVISQEC
+776 TAQVSIQVISQEC

-837 IRTSGVATLSTS
+837 VRASGVATVTTS
-849 APHTLLAGYNAVVSG
+849 APHSLLAGYNATLSG
-864 INDVSVITYKQLT
+864 IDDISVVTYKQIQN
-877 GNTASLTTSVAHKH
+877 NTATLTTSVAHKH
-891 RTGQTVV
+891 RSGQTIVV
-898 VTGVDNVFNGTWTI
+898 SGVDSVFNGTWTV
-912 TGVTSTTFLFTRV
+912 TGVTSNTVLFART

-930 FQAVSSFS
+930 FQAVGGA
-938 SPTATSSSYYNGTFL
+938 PRITSSSYYNGTFL
-953 ISNVTSNTIQYALA
+953 ISNVSSNTISYAVA
-967 QADETSSAVNPNG
+967 QADETSSAVSPNG
-980 AITQTFGATQQA
+980 AVVQTFGATQQA

-998 RVAPSAD
+998 RVAPSVD

-1046 LNGVTIPT
+1046 LNGVAIPNAWAT
-1054 DWANYKV
+1054 DRV

-1070 YHDNTGAP
+1070 YHDGTGSP

-1106 NYSVTRIDLTKAR
+1106 NYSVTRIDLSKAR

-1127 GDGSTAT
+1127 GDGSTAA

>member
-1 MARKILSL
+1 MARKILNA
-9 TDIDFVP
+9 TDIEFEP
-16 STGTL
+16 LTGTL
-21 TIPKLIRREKLLL
+21 KIPQLIHRSKLLL
-34 ITNTTASKIVYNFAD
+34 ITNVTVNKIVYNFAD
-49 PALGLYS
+49 PALGLYD
-56 HSFTTPASDAY
+56 HILDNTTNPARGS
-67 HDAAHGKTIL
+67 TTL
-77 VLKYNTS
+77 VLQYNTAN
-84 TMLSTD
+84 MLSTD
-90 DWQVVYDTENEVFE
+90 KFQIVYDENNERFE
-104 PADYLVDAVGK
+104 PADYMVDAVGK
-115 LRTADPKSLIDTDFE
+115 LRTSNPKSLIDTDFE

-149 FFGRSSGG
+149 FYGRSSGG
-157 NAIDIQLIQGNA
+157 NALDLQIVVGDGTA
-169 VSPLSTITV
+169 TSSRFSKITV
-178 TCNSPHGLSSGDV
+178 TCNSPHGLSAGDV

-196 TTSDNADGT
+196 TTTDNADGT
-205 FLCFPTS
+205 FLCTPTG
-212 ATTFTYTAKGVV
+212 ANTFEYTAKGIVT
-224 NGNVQDG
+224 GNILDG

-244 AHIMGGIVGQLGA
+244 AHIMGGVVGNLGA
-257 FAAVSDQATPSR
+257 FSAVSDQATPSR
-269 ITIVSPKPHGL
+269 ITVVSPKPHGL

-293 SNFYGSFFIDSVD
+293 SNFYGSFFIDTVD
-306 TPNSMSFMANA
+306 TPNSMSFMAAGQIN
-317 NIPNPINT
+317 NPINT
-325 VDQGFYAKPEGY
+325 TAQGLYAKPEGY

-346 VIMST
+346 VILST

-362 QTRRYFRYQSGK
+362 QTRRFFRYQSGK

-383 FTPTFQVEYLA
+383 FTPTFQAEYIASTGL
-394 ANGIV
+394 V
-399 PGSTDITVTTLNSH
+399 PGSQNITVTTNASH

-418 AFVKIEGTE
+418 AFVKIEGVE
-427 TSGTYNPFNGVH
+427 VSGTYNPFNGIH
-439 LVTSIIDA
+439 LVTAIIDA
-447 TTFKYNVVFTQ
+447 TTFRYTVVFTS

-467 GGVNVFC
+467 GGVNVFV
-474 TAYIWKGAS
+474 TAYRWKGAS

-494 FFFEYDGQ
+494 FFFEYDGS

-510 STQVLRGNVSV
+510 STSTLRGNIAVTR
-521 IKYNSTVT
+521 YNSTVT
-529 GNGTIFRKQL
+529 GTDTIFRKQL

-549 QSYRII
+549 QTYRIL
-555 QIASDSSLTIAPAY
+555 QIASDTSMTIAPAY
-569 RGASQSSVK
+569 RGASQPNVK
-578 VRKTQI
+578 VRKVQI
-584 IKVKQDQWNLD
+584 IKVPQSQWNLD
-595 KFDGTGPSGHVF
+595 KFDGTGPSGHLF

-628 YGFRGQA
+628 YGFRGQS

-648 NNLAAYQRS
+648 TNLAAYQRS

-704 ANGFLRIQDENY
+704 ANGYIRIQDENY
-716 VEIARFTSIGAYNQ
+716 VEIARYTSIGAYNN
-730 TAKGYA
+730 TAKGFA

-747 YYAGAAYSLNGTYV
+747 YYSGAAYSLNGTYV

-776 SAQVSIQVISQEC
+776 SAQVSVQVISQEC

-837 IRTSGVATLSTS
+837 VRTSGVATVTTS
-849 APHTLLAGYNAVVSG
+849 APHSLLAGYNATISG
-864 INDVSVITYKQLT
+864 IDDISVITYKQLT
-877 GNTASLTTSVAHKH
+877 SNTASLTTSVAHKH
-891 RTGQTVV
+891 RVGQTVV
-898 VTGVDNVFNGTWTI
+898 VSGVDSVFNGTWTI
-912 TGVTSTTFLFTRV
+912 TGVTSTTILYARTAT
-925 SSNIP
+925 NIP
-930 FQAVSSFS
+930 FQA
-938 SPTATSSSYYNGTFL
+938 ATGSAITSSYYNGTFL
-953 ISNVTSNTIQYALA
+953 INNVTTNTISYAVA
-967 QADETSSAVNPNG
+967 QADEASQSVNPNG
-980 AITQTFGATQQA
+980 AVVQTFGATQQA

-998 RVAPSAD
+998 RVAPSVD

-1025 YSINLLA
+1025 FNINILS
-1032 QGQFLVEGILNAQS
+1032 QGQFLIEGILNAQS
-1046 LNGVTIPT
+1046 LNGVAVPT
-1054 DWANYKV
+1054 AWAVSRV

-1070 YHDNTGAP
+1070 YHDGTGTT
-1078 GSPILSPTN
+1078 GSPVLSPTN
-1087 TVSGGDRV
+1087 TLSGGDRV
-1095 FAFYTDNGGGT
+1095 FAFYTDNAGGT
-1106 NYSVTRIDLTKAR
+1106 NYSVTRVDLTKAR

-1127 GDGSTAT
+1127 GDGSTAC
-1134 PGFPNAPDILTIVAT
+1134 PGFPNAPDILTILAT

-1160 VLAWTEAQA
+1160 TLSWTEAQA

>member
-1 MARKILSL
+1 MARKILNL
-9 TDIDFVP
+9 TGIEFAP
-16 STGTL
+16 LTGTL
-21 TIPKLIRREKLLL
+21 KLPQLIRREKLLL
-34 ITNTTASKIVYNFAD
+34 ITNVTANKIVYNFAD

-56 HSFTTPASDAY
+56 HTLDNTTDAS
-67 HDAAHGKTIL
+67 HGSTTL
-77 VLKYNTS
+77 VLKYNTAD
-84 TMLSTD
+84 MLPTD
-90 DWQVVYDTENEVFE
+90 SFQIVYDENNERFE
-104 PADYLVDAVGK
+104 PADYMVDAVGK
-115 LRTADPKSLIDTDFE
+115 LRVASPTSLIDTDFE

-149 FFGRSSGG
+149 FYGRSSGG
-157 NAIDIQLIQGNA
+157 NALDLLSVVGNNVA
-169 VSPLSTITV
+169 PFSTITV
-178 TCNSPHGLSSGDV
+178 TCNSPHGLSAGDV

-196 TTSDNADGT
+196 TTTDSADGT
-205 FLCFPTS
+205 FLCTPTG
-212 ATTFTYTAKGVV
+212 ANTFTYIAKGRV
-224 NGNVQDG
+224 NGSILDG

-244 AHIMGGIVGQLGA
+244 AHIMGGIVGNLGA

-293 SNFYGSFFIDSVD
+293 SNFFGSFFIDTVD
-306 TPNSMSFMANA
+306 TPNSMSFMAAGQIN
-317 NIPNPINT
+317 NPINT
-325 VDQGFYAKPEGY
+325 NDQGVYAKPEGY

-346 VIMST
+346 VILST

-362 QTRRYFRYQSGK
+362 QTRRFFRYQSGK

-383 FTPTFQVEYLA
+383 FTPTFQVEYIASTGL
-394 ANGIV
+394 V
-399 PGSTDITVTTLNSH
+399 PGSQQITVTTNASH

-418 AFVKIEGTE
+418 AYVKIDGVEV
-427 TSGTYNPFNGVH
+427 SGTYNPFNGIH

-447 TTFKYNVVFTQ
+447 TTFKYIVVFTN

-474 TAYIWKGAS
+474 TAYQWKGAS

-494 FFFEYDGQ
+494 FFFEYDGS

-510 STQVLRGNVSV
+510 ATNTLRGNISV
-521 IKYNSTVT
+521 TRFNSTVT
-529 GNGTIFRKQL
+529 GLDTIFRKQL

-549 QSYRII
+549 QTYRVL
-555 QIASDSSLTIAPAY
+555 QIASDSSMTIAPAY

-578 VRKTQI
+578 VRKVQI
-584 IKVKQDQWNLD
+584 IKVPQSEWNLD
-595 KFDGTGPSGHVF
+595 KFDGTGPSGHKF

-628 YGFRGQA
+628 YGFRGQG

-648 NNLAAYQRS
+648 NNFAAYQRS

-672 FSKLVAGGTAVR
+672 FSKLVAGGTSVR

-692 TVMYVD
+692 TVMYID

-704 ANGFLRIQDENY
+704 ADGYIRIQDENY
-716 VEIARFTSIGAYNQ
+716 VEIAKYTSIGAYNQ

-747 YYAGAAYSLNGTYV
+747 YYSGAAYSLNGTYQ

-767 DATIPGGSG
+767 DSTIPGGSG
-776 SAQVSIQVISQEC
+776 SAQVSVQVISQEC

-837 IRTSGVATLSTS
+837 VRASGVATITTS
-849 APHTLLAGYNAVVSG
+849 APHSLLPGFNATISG
-864 INDVSVITYKQLT
+864 VNDVSTITYKRLQ
-877 GNTASLTTSVAHKH
+877 GNTAELTTSIAHRH
-891 RTGQTVV
+891 RSGQTVV
-898 VTGVDNVFNGTWTI
+898 ITGVDGVFNGTWTI
-912 TGVTSTTFLFTRV
+912 TGTTSTTILFSRTSV
-925 SSNIP
+925 NIP
-930 FQAVSSFS
+930 FQAVFPGASATTSSF
-938 SPTATSSSYYNGTFL
+938 YNGTFL
-953 ISNVTSNTIQYALA
+953 VSNTTSNTISYALA
-967 QADETSSAVNPNG
+967 QVDETSSAVSPNG
-980 AITQTFGATQQA
+980 AVVQTFGATQQA
-992 RPLISL
+992 RPLLSL
-998 RVAPSAD
+998 RVAPSVD

-1046 LNGVTIPT
+1046 LNGVNIPT
-1054 DWANYKV
+1054 AWADSRV

-1070 YHDNTGAP
+1070 YHDGTGTT
-1078 GSPILSPTN
+1078 GSPVLSPTN

-1127 GDGSTAT
+1127 GDGSTAA

-1149 NLGSSAANISA
+1149 NLGSAPANISA

>member
-9 TDIDFVP
+9 TDINFVP
-16 STGTL
+16 GTGTL

-34 ITNTTASKIVYNFAD
+34 ITNTTSNKIVYNFAD

-56 HSFTTPASDAY
+56 HTFSTPASDPY

-84 TMLSTD
+84 TMLPTD
-90 DWQVVYDTENEVFE
+90 DWQIVYDTENEIFE
-104 PADYLVDAVGK
+104 PADYMTDAVGK
-115 LRTADPKSLIDTDFE
+115 LRTANPVSLIDTDFE

-149 FFGRSSGG
+149 FFGRSTGG
-157 NAIDIQLIQGNA
+157 NAIDIQLIEGNG

-196 TTSDNADGT
+196 TISDNADGT
-205 FLCFPTS
+205 FLCFPTG
-212 ATTFTYTAKGVV
+212 ATTFTYTAKGIVS
-224 NGNVQDG
+224 GPIQDG

-244 AHIMGGIVGQLGA
+244 AHIMGGIVGQLGT
-257 FAAVSDQATPSR
+257 FAAVSNQATPSR

-280 LPGTPIL
+280 LPGTPVL
-287 ITQKEG
+287 VTQKEG
-293 SNFYGSFFIDSVD
+293 SNFFGSFFIDTVD
-306 TPNSMSFMANA
+306 TPNSMSFMANGQI
-317 NIPNPINT
+317 NNPINT

-394 ANGIV
+394 STGLV
-399 PGSTDITVTTLNSH
+399 PGSQDITVTTLNSH

-418 AFVKIEGTE
+418 AYVKIEGTE

-467 GGVNVFC
+467 GGVNVFA

-549 QSYRII
+549 QSYRVL

-569 RGASQSSVK
+569 RGASQTSVK

-584 IKVKQDQWNLD
+584 IKVKQSEWNLD

-628 YGFRGQA
+628 YGFRGQG

-704 ANGFLRIQDENY
+704 TSGFIRIQDENY
-716 VEIARFTSIGAYNQ
+716 CEIARYTSIGAYSN

-736 MNLIRRQPYVT
+736 MNLVRRQPYVT
-747 YYAGAAYSLNGTYV
+747 YYAGSAYSLNGTYV

-767 DATIPGGSG
+767 DGTIPGGSG

-837 IRTSGVATLSTS
+837 VRTSGVATITTS
-849 APHTLLAGYNAVVSG
+849 APHSLLAGYNAVVSG
-864 INDVSVITYKQLT
+864 VNDVSIITYKRLT
-877 GNTASLTTSVAHKH
+877 ANVAELTTSVAHKH
-891 RTGQTVV
+891 RVGQTVV
-898 VTGVDNVFNGTWTI
+898 VAGVDNVFNGTWTI
-912 TGVTSTTFLFTRV
+912 TGVTSTTFLFSR
-925 SSNIP
+925 SSANIP

-938 SPTATSSSYYNGTFL
+938 GPNALTSSYYNGTFL
-953 ISNVTSNTIQYALA
+953 INNVTSNTISYAVA
-967 QADETSSAVNPNG
+967 QPDEVSSAVNPNG
-980 AITQTFGATQQA
+980 AITQVFGATQQA

-1025 YSINLLA
+1025 YSVNILA

-1046 LNGVTIPT
+1046 LNGVHIPNA
-1054 DWANYKV
+1054 WAYDRV

-1070 YHDNTGAP
+1070 YHDGTGTA

>member
-1 MARKILSL
+1 MARKILNL
-9 TDIDFVP
+9 TGIEFAP
-16 STGTL
+16 LTGTL
-21 TIPKLIRREKLLL
+21 KLPQIVRREKLLL
-34 ITNTTASKIVYNFAD
+34 ITNVTANKIVYNFAD
-49 PALGLYS
+49 PSLGLYS
-56 HSFTTPASDAY
+56 HNVDTDTDQNHGSTT
-67 HDAAHGKTIL
+67 L
-77 VLKYNTS
+77 VLKYNTAD
-84 TMLSTD
+84 MLPTD
-90 DWQVVYDTENEVFE
+90 KFQIVYDENNERFE
-104 PADYLVDAVGK
+104 PADFMVDAVGK
-115 LRTADPKSLIDTDFE
+115 LRTANPRSLIDTDFE

-149 FFGRSSGG
+149 FYGRSSGG
-157 NAIDIQLIQGNA
+157 NALDLQLVQGDNA
-169 VSPLSTITV
+169 SPFSTISV
-178 TCNSPHGLSSGDV
+178 TCNSPHGLSAGDV

-196 TTSDNADGT
+196 TTTDSADGT
-205 FLCFPTS
+205 FLVTPTG
-212 ATTFTYTAKGVV
+212 ANTFTYIAKGRV
-224 NGNVQDG
+224 NGNILDG

-244 AHIMGGIVGQLGA
+244 AHIMGGVVGNLGS
-257 FAAVSDQATPSR
+257 FSAVSDQATPSR
-269 ITIVSPKPHGL
+269 VTIVSPKPHGL

-306 TPNSMSFMANA
+306 TPNSMSFMAAGQIN
-317 NIPNPINT
+317 NPINT
-325 VDQGFYAKPEGY
+325 NDQGVYAKPEGY

-346 VIMST
+346 VILST

-383 FTPTFQVEYLA
+383 FTPTFQVEYIA
-394 ANGIV
+394 ATGIV
-399 PGSTDITVTTLNSH
+399 PGSQQITVTTNASH

-418 AFVKIEGTE
+418 AYVKIDGVEV
-427 TSGTYNPFNGVH
+427 SGSYNPFNGIH

-447 TTFKYNVVFTQ
+447 TTFKYIVVFTE

-510 STQVLRGNVSV
+510 ATNTLRGNIAVT
-521 IKYNSTVT
+521 KYNSTIVGT
-529 GNGTIFRKQL
+529 DTIFRKQL

-549 QSYRII
+549 QTYRVI
-555 QIASDSSLTIAPAY
+555 QIASDSSMTIAPAY

-578 VRKTQI
+578 VRKVQI
-584 IKVKQDQWNLD
+584 IKVPQSEWNLD
-595 KFDGTGPSGHVF
+595 KFDGTGPSGHKF

-628 YGFRGQA
+628 YGFRGQG

-648 NNLAAYQRS
+648 NNFAAYQRS

-672 FSKLVAGGTAVR
+672 FSKLVAGGTGVR

-704 ANGFLRIQDENY
+704 ADGYIRIQDESY
-716 VEIARFTSIGAYNQ
+716 VEIAKYTSIGAYSQ

-747 YYAGAAYSLNGTYV
+747 YYSGAAYSLNGTYQ

-837 IRTSGVATLSTS
+837 VRTSGVATITTS
-849 APHTLLAGYNAVVSG
+849 APHSLLAGYNATISG
-864 INDVSVITYKQLT
+864 VDDVSVITYKQLQN
-877 GNTASLTTSVAHKH
+877 NTAILTTSVAHKH
-891 RTGQTVV
+891 RSGQTIVV
-898 VTGVDNVFNGTWTI
+898 SGVDNVFNGTWTI
-912 TGVTSTTFLFTRV
+912 TGVTSTTILFARP

-930 FQAVSSFS
+930 FQSVSQFNTPRAV
-938 SPTATSSSYYNGTFL
+938 SSSYYNGTFL
-953 ISNVTSNTIQYALA
+953 ISNVTSNTISYAVA
-967 QADETSSAVNPNG
+967 QADETSSAVSPNG
-980 AITQTFGATQQA
+980 AVVQTFGATQQA

-998 RVAPSAD
+998 RVAPSVD

-1046 LNGVTIPT
+1046 LNGVNVPNA
-1054 DWANYKV
+1054 WADSRV

-1070 YHDNTGAP
+1070 YHDGTGTP

-1087 TVSGGDRV
+1087 TVSGGDRI

-1106 NYSVTRIDLTKAR
+1106 NYSVTRIDLSKAR

-1127 GDGSTAT
+1127 GDGSTAC

>member
-1 MARKILSL
+1 MARKILNL
-9 TDIDFVP
+9 TGIEFAP
-16 STGTL
+16 LTGTL
-21 TIPKLIRREKLLL
+21 KLPQLVRREKLLL
-34 ITNTTASKIVYNFAD
+34 ITNTTANKIVYNFAD

-56 HSFTTPASDAY
+56 FNLDTDTDQSHGTT
-67 HDAAHGKTIL
+67 TL
-77 VLKYNTS
+77 VLKYNTAN
-84 TMLSTD
+84 MLPTD
-90 DWQVVYDTENEVFE
+90 SFQIVYDENNERFE
-104 PADYLVDAVGK
+104 PADYMVDAVGK
-115 LRTADPKSLIDTDFE
+115 LRTASPTSLIDTDFE

-157 NAIDIQLIQGNA
+157 NALDLLQVVGDNA
-169 VSPLSTITV
+169 SPLSNVTV
-178 TCNSPHGLSSGDV
+178 TTNSPHGLSSGDV

-196 TTSDNADGT
+196 TTSDVADGT
-205 FLCFPTS
+205 FLATPLTS
-212 ATTFTYTAKGVV
+212 TTFSYTAKGRV
-224 NGNVQDG
+224 NGNILDG

-244 AHIMGGIVGQLGA
+244 AHIMGGITGQLGS
-257 FAAVSDQATPSR
+257 FSAVSDQATPSR
-269 ITIVSPKPHGL
+269 ITIFSPKPHGL

-293 SNFYGSFFIDSVD
+293 SNFYGSFFIDTVD
-306 TPNSMSFMANA
+306 TPNSMSFMASGQ
-317 NIPNPINT
+317 ILNPINT
-325 VDQGFYAKPEGY
+325 NDQGVYAKPEGY

-346 VIMST
+346 VILST

-383 FTPTFQVEYLA
+383 FTPTFQVEYIA
-394 ANGIV
+394 ATGIV
-399 PGSTDITVTTLNSH
+399 PGSQQITVTTNASH

-418 AFVKIEGTE
+418 AYVKIDGVEV
-427 TSGTYNPFNGVH
+427 SGSYNPFNGIH
-439 LVTSIIDA
+439 LVTSIIDS
-447 TTFKYNVVFTQ
+447 TTFKYIVVFTN

-510 STQVLRGNVSV
+510 ATNTLRGNISV

-529 GNGTIFRKQL
+529 GTDTIFRKQL

-549 QSYRII
+549 QTYRVL
-555 QIASDSSLTIAPAY
+555 QIASDSSMTIAPAY

-578 VRKTQI
+578 VRKVQI
-584 IKVKQDQWNLD
+584 IKIKQSDWNLD
-595 KFDGTGPSGHVF
+595 KFDGTGPSGHKF

-628 YGFRGQA
+628 YGFRGQG

-648 NNLAAYQRS
+648 TNYAAYQRS

-704 ANGFLRIQDENY
+704 TNGYIRIQDENY
-716 VEIARFTSIGAYNQ
+716 VEIAKYTSIGAYNQ

-747 YYAGAAYSLNGTYV
+747 YYSGQAYSLNGTYV

-776 SAQVSIQVISQEC
+776 SAQVSVQVISQEC

-837 IRTSGVATLSTS
+837 VRTSGVATITTS
-849 APHTLLAGYNAVVSG
+849 APHSLLAGYNATISG
-864 INDVSVITYKQLT
+864 VDDISVITYKQLQNNVAT
-877 GNTASLTTSVAHKH
+877 LTTSVAHKH
-891 RTGQTVV
+891 RSGQTIT
-898 VTGVDNVFNGTWTI
+898 VTGVDGVFNGTWTV
-912 TGVTSTTFLFTRV
+912 TGVTSNTVLFNRT

-930 FQAVSSFS
+930 FQA
-938 SPTATSSSYYNGTFL
+938 TAASGRITSSSYFNGTFL
-953 ISNVTSNTIQYALA
+953 ISLVSANTISYPIP
-967 QADETSSAVNPNG
+967 QADEVSSAVSPNG
-980 AITQTFGATQQA
+980 AVVQTFGATQQA

-998 RVAPSAD
+998 RVAPSVD

-1046 LNGVTIPT
+1046 LNGVNIPNAWAT
-1054 DWANYKV
+1054 DRV

-1070 YHDNTGAP
+1070 YHDGTGSP
-1078 GSPILSPTN
+1078 GSPVLSPTN

-1106 NYSVTRIDLTKAR
+1106 NYSVTRIDLSKAR

-1127 GDGSTAT
+1127 GDGSTAA

>member
-1 MARKILSL
+1 MARKILNL
-9 TDIDFVP
+9 TGIEFAP
-16 STGTL
+16 LTGTL
-21 TIPKLIRREKLLL
+21 KLPQLVRREKLLL
-34 ITNTTASKIVYNFAD
+34 ITNTTANKIVYNFAD

-56 HSFTTPASDAY
+56 FNLDTDTDQSHGTT
-67 HDAAHGKTIL
+67 TL
-77 VLKYNTS
+77 VLKYNTAN
-84 TMLSTD
+84 MLPTD
-90 DWQVVYDTENEVFE
+90 NFQIVYDENNERFE
-104 PADYLVDAVGK
+104 PADYMVDAVGK
-115 LRTADPKSLIDTDFE
+115 LRTASPTSLIDTDFE

-157 NAIDIQLIQGNA
+157 NALDLSQVVGNNA
-169 VSPLSTITV
+169 SPLSTVTV
-178 TCNSPHGLSSGDV
+178 TTNSPHGISSGDV

-196 TTSDNADGT
+196 TTSDVADGT
-205 FLCFPTS
+205 FLATPLTS
-212 ATTFTYTAKGVV
+212 TTFSYIAKGRV
-224 NGNVQDG
+224 NGNILDG

-244 AHIMGGIVGQLGA
+244 AHIMGGITGQLGS
-257 FAAVSDQATPSR
+257 FSAVSDQATPSR

-293 SNFYGSFFIDSVD
+293 SNFFGSFFIDTVD
-306 TPNSMSFMANA
+306 TPNSMSFLASGQ
-317 NIPNPINT
+317 ILNPINT
-325 VDQGFYAKPEGY
+325 NDQGVYAKPEGY

-346 VIMST
+346 VILST

-383 FTPTFQVEYLA
+383 FTPTFQVEYIA
-394 ANGIV
+394 ATGVV
-399 PGSTDITVTTLNSH
+399 PGSQQITVTTNASH

-418 AFVKIEGTE
+418 AYVKIDGVEV
-427 TSGTYNPFNGVH
+427 SGSYNPFNGIH
-439 LVTSIIDA
+439 LVTSIIDS
-447 TTFKYNVVFTQ
+447 TTFKYIVVFTN

-510 STQVLRGNVSV
+510 ATNTLRGNISV

-529 GNGTIFRKQL
+529 GTDTIFRKQL

-549 QSYRII
+549 QTYRVL

-578 VRKTQI
+578 VRKVQI
-584 IKVKQDQWNLD
+584 IKVKQSDWNLD
-595 KFDGTGPSGHVF
+595 KFDGTGPSGHKF

-628 YGFRGQA
+628 YGFRGQG

-648 NNLAAYQRS
+648 NNYAAYQRS

-692 TVMYVD
+692 TIMYVD

-704 ANGFLRIQDENY
+704 ADGYIRIQDENY
-716 VEIARFTSIGAYNQ
+716 VEIAKYTSIGAYNQ

-747 YYAGAAYSLNGTYV
+747 YYSGQAYSLNGTYV

-776 SAQVSIQVISQEC
+776 SAQVSVQVISQEC

-837 IRTSGVATLSTS
+837 VRSSGVATITTS
-849 APHTLLAGYNAVVSG
+849 APHSLLAGYNATISG
-864 INDVSVITYKQLT
+864 VDDVSVITYKQLQN
-877 GNTASLTTSVAHKH
+877 NTATLTTSVAHKH
-891 RTGQTVV
+891 RSGQTIT
-898 VTGVDNVFNGTWTI
+898 VTGVDGVFNGTWTV
-912 TGVTSTTFLFTRV
+912 TGVTSNTVLFART

-930 FQAVSSFS
+930 FQSAGTVGRI
-938 SPTATSSSYYNGTFL
+938 TSSSYYNGTFL
-953 ISNVTSNTIQYALA
+953 VSLVTANTISYPIP
-967 QADETSSAVNPNG
+967 QADEVSSAVSPNG
-980 AITQTFGATQQA
+980 AVVQTFGATQQA

-998 RVAPSAD
+998 RVAPSVD

-1046 LNGVTIPT
+1046 LNGVNIPNAWAT
-1054 DWANYKV
+1054 DRV

-1070 YHDNTGAP
+1070 YHDGTGVP
-1078 GSPILSPTN
+1078 GSPVLSPTN

-1127 GDGSTAT
+1127 GDGSTAA

>member
-9 TDIDFVP
+9 TDINFVP
-16 STGTL
+16 GTGTL

-34 ITNTTASKIVYNFAD
+34 ITNTTSNKIVYNFAD

-56 HSFTTPASDAY
+56 HTFSTPASDPY

-84 TMLSTD
+84 TMLPTD

-115 LRTADPKSLIDTDFE
+115 LRTANPTSLIDTDFE

-149 FFGRSSGG
+149 FFGRSTGG
-157 NAIDIQLIQGNA
+157 NAIDIQLIEGNGA
-169 VSPLSTITV
+169 SPLSTITV

-196 TTSDNADGT
+196 TISDNADGT
-205 FLCFPTS
+205 FLCFPTG
-212 ATTFTYTAKGVV
+212 ATTFTYTAKGIVS
-224 NGNVQDG
+224 GPIQDG

-244 AHIMGGIVGQLGA
+244 AHIMGGIVGQLGT

-280 LPGTPIL
+280 LPGTPVL
-287 ITQKEG
+287 VTQKEG
-293 SNFYGSFFIDSVD
+293 SNFFGSFFIDTVD
-306 TPNSMSFMANA
+306 TPNSMSFMANGQI
-317 NIPNPINT
+317 NNPINT

-394 ANGIV
+394 STGLV
-399 PGSTDITVTTLNSH
+399 PGSQDITVTTLNSH

-418 AFVKIEGTE
+418 AYVKIEGTE

-467 GGVNVFC
+467 GGVNVFA

-549 QSYRII
+549 QSYRVL

-584 IKVKQDQWNLD
+584 IKVKQSEWNLD

-628 YGFRGQA
+628 YGFRGQG

-704 ANGFLRIQDENY
+704 SSGFIRIQDESY
-716 VEIARFTSIGAYNQ
+716 CEIARYTSIGAYSQ

-736 MNLIRRQPYVT
+736 MNLVRRQPYVT
-747 YYAGAAYSLNGTYV
+747 YYAGSAYSLNGTYV

-837 IRTSGVATLSTS
+837 VRTSGIATITTS
-849 APHTLLAGYNAVVSG
+849 APHSLLAGYNAIVSG
-864 INDVSVITYKQLT
+864 VNDVSIITYKRLT
-877 GNTASLTTSVAHKH
+877 ANTAELTTSVAHKH
-891 RTGQTVV
+891 RVGQTVV
-898 VTGVDNVFNGTWTI
+898 VAGVDNVFNGTWTI
-912 TGVTSTTFLFTRV
+912 TGVTSTTFLFAR
-925 SSNIP
+925 SSANIP

-938 SPTATSSSYYNGTFL
+938 GPNAITSSYYNGTFL
-953 ISNVTSNTIQYALA
+953 VSNVTSNTISYAVA
-967 QADETSSAVNPNG
+967 QPDETSSAVNPNG
-980 AITQTFGATQQA
+980 AVTQVFGATQQA

-1025 YSINLLA
+1025 YSVNILA

-1046 LNGVTIPT
+1046 LNGVNIPSAWAT
-1054 DWANYKV
+1054 DRV

-1070 YHDNTGAP
+1070 YHDGTGSA

>member
-1 MARKILSL
+1 MARKVLNL
-9 TDIDFVP
+9 TQIEFAP
-16 STGTL
+16 LTGTL
-21 TIPKLIRREKLLL
+21 KLPQLIRREKLLL
-34 ITNTTASKIVYNFAD
+34 ITNVTANKIVYNFAD
-49 PALGLYS
+49 PSLGLYS
-56 HSFTTPASDAY
+56 HTLDNTTDPARGS
-67 HDAAHGKTIL
+67 TTL

-84 TMLSTD
+84 SMSTTD
-90 DWQVVYDTENEVFE
+90 AFQVVYDDYAERFE
-104 PADYLVDAVGK
+104 PADYMIDAVGK
-115 LRTADPKSLIDTDFE
+115 LRTANPRSLIDTDFE

-149 FFGRSSGG
+149 FYGRSSGG
-157 NAIDIQLIQGNA
+157 NALDLQL
-169 VSPLSTITV
+169 VSGDGTATSSRFSTITV
-178 TCNSPHGLSSGDV
+178 TCNSPHGLSAGDV

-196 TTSDNADGT
+196 TLSDSADGT
-205 FLCFPTS
+205 FLCTPTG
-212 ATTFTYTAKGVV
+212 ANTFTYTAKGIIS
-224 NGNVQDG
+224 GSILDG

-244 AHIMGGIVGQLGA
+244 AHIMGGIVGNLGA
-257 FAAVSDQATPSR
+257 FSAVSDQASPSR

-293 SNFYGSFFIDSVD
+293 SNFYGSFFIDTVD
-306 TPNSMSFMANA
+306 TPNSMSFYAAGQIN
-317 NIPNPINT
+317 NPIDT
-325 VDQGFYAKPEGY
+325 TSQGVYAKPEGY

-346 VIMST
+346 VILST

-383 FTPTFQVEYLA
+383 FTPTFQVEYIA
-394 ANGIV
+394 ATGIV
-399 PGSTDITVTTLNSH
+399 PGSQNITVTTNASH

-418 AFVKIEGTE
+418 AYVKIEGVE
-427 TSGTYNPFNGVH
+427 TSGTYNPFNGIN
-439 LVTSIIDA
+439 LVTAVIDA
-447 TTFKYNVVFTQ
+447 TTFKYTVVFTN

-474 TAYIWKGAS
+474 TAYQWKGAS

-494 FFFEYDGQ
+494 FFFEYDGS

-510 STQVLRGNVSV
+510 STTTLRGNIAVT
-521 IKYNSTVT
+521 KYNSTVT
-529 GNGTIFRKQL
+529 GLDTIFRKQL

-549 QSYRII
+549 QTYRVV
-555 QIASDSSLTIAPAY
+555 QIASDTSMTIAPAY
-569 RGASQSSVK
+569 RGTSQPSVK
-578 VRKTQI
+578 VRKVQI
-584 IKVKQDQWNLD
+584 IKIPQSQWNMD
-595 KFDGTGPSGHVF
+595 RFDGTGPSGHKF

-628 YGFRGQA
+628 YGFRGQN

-648 NNLAAYQRS
+648 TNLAAYQRS

-704 ANGFLRIQDENY
+704 SNGYIRIQDENY
-716 VEIARFTSIGAYNQ
+716 VEIARYTSIGAYNQ

-747 YYAGAAYSLNGTYV
+747 YYSGAAYSLNGTYV

-776 SAQVSIQVISQEC
+776 SAQVSVQVISQEC

-823 VGGSGSVSATIVSR
+823 VGGSGSVSATVVSR
-837 IRTSGVATLSTS
+837 VRTSGVTTITTS
-849 APHTLLAGYNAVVSG
+849 APHSLLAGYNATISG
-864 INDVSVITYKQLT
+864 VDDISVITYKQLT
-877 GNTASLTTSVAHKH
+877 SNTASLTTSIAHKH
-891 RTGQTVV
+891 RTGQTV
-898 VTGVDNVFNGTWTI
+898 TISGVDSVFNGTYTI
-912 TGVTSTTFLFTRV
+912 TGTTSTTILYTKV
-925 SSNIP
+925 STNIP
-930 FQAVSSFS
+930 FQS
-938 SPTATSSSYYNGTFL
+938 ATGSALTSSYYNGTFL
-953 ISNVTSNTIQYALA
+953 VSNVTSNTISYAVA
-967 QADETSSAVNPNG
+967 QADESSQSVSPNG
-980 AITQTFGATQQA
+980 AIVQTFGATQQA

-998 RVAPSAD
+998 RVAPSVD

-1025 YSINLLA
+1025 FNINILS
-1032 QGQFLVEGILNAQS
+1032 QGQFLIEGILNAQS
-1046 LNGVTIPT
+1046 LNGVSVPN
-1054 DWANYKV
+1054 DWATNRV

-1070 YHDNTGAP
+1070 YHDGTGTT
-1078 GSPILSPTN
+1078 GSPVLSPTN

-1095 FAFYTDNGGGT
+1095 FAFYTDNAGGT
-1106 NYSVTRIDLTKAR
+1106 NYSVTRVDLTKAR

-1127 GDGSTAT
+1127 GDGSTAC
-1134 PGFPNAPDILTIVAT
+1134 PGFPNAPDILTILAT

-1160 VLAWTEAQA
+1160 TLSWTEAQA

>member
-1 MARKILSL
+1 MARKVLNL
-9 TDIDFVP
+9 TGVTFAP
-16 STGTL
+16 LTGTL
-21 TIPKLIRREKLLL
+21 TIPQLIRREKILL
-34 ITNTTASKIVYNFAD
+34 ITNATANKIVYNFAD

-56 HSFTTPASDAY
+56 HTLDTDTDPN
-67 HDAAHGKTIL
+67 HGSTIL
-77 VLKYNTS
+77 VLKYNTAN
-84 TMLSTD
+84 MLATD
-90 DWQVVYDTENEVFE
+90 KFQIVYDENNERFE
-104 PADYLVDAVGK
+104 PADYMVDAVGK
-115 LRTADPKSLIDTDFE
+115 LRTANPKSLIDTDFE

-149 FFGRSSGG
+149 FYGRSSGG
-157 NAIDIQLIQGNA
+157 NAFDLQLVEGNGVA
-169 VSPLSTITV
+169 PFSTITV

-196 TTSDNADGT
+196 TTTDTADGT
-205 FLCFPTS
+205 FLVTPTG
-212 ATTFTYTAKGVV
+212 ATTFQYIAKGVV
-224 NGNVQDG
+224 SGSIIDG

-244 AHIMGGIVGQLGA
+244 AHIMGGIVGNLGA

-269 ITIVSPKPHGL
+269 ITVVSPKPHGL

-293 SNFYGSFFIDSVD
+293 SNFYGSFFIDTVD
-306 TPNSMSFMANA
+306 TPNSMSFMAAGQIN
-317 NIPNPINT
+317 NPINT
-325 VDQGFYAKPEGY
+325 NDQGLYAKPEGY

-346 VIMST
+346 VILST

-383 FTPTFQVEYLA
+383 FTPTFQVEYIASTGL
-394 ANGIV
+394 V
-399 PGSTDITVTTLNSH
+399 PGSQNITVTTNASH

-418 AFVKIEGTE
+418 AYVKIEGVE
-427 TSGTYNPFNGVH
+427 VSGTYNPFNGIH
-439 LVTSIIDA
+439 MVTSIIDA
-447 TTFKYNVVFTQ
+447 TTFRYTVVFTG

-467 GGVNVFC
+467 GGVNVFA

-494 FFFEYDGQ
+494 FFFEYDGS

-510 STQVLRGNVSV
+510 ATNTLRGNIAVT
-521 IKYNSTVT
+521 KYNSTVT

-539 VSGDKIVIRG
+539 VSGDKVVIRG
-549 QSYRII
+549 QAYRVL
-555 QIASDSSLTIAPAY
+555 QIASDTSMTIAPAY

-578 VRKTQI
+578 VRKVQI
-584 IKVKQDQWNLD
+584 IKVPQSEWNLD
-595 KFDGTGPSGHVF
+595 KFDGTGPSGHKF

-628 YGFRGQA
+628 YGFRGQG

-704 ANGFLRIQDENY
+704 ADGYIRIQDENY
-716 VEIARFTSIGAYNQ
+716 VEIARYTSIGAYSQ

-736 MNLIRRQPYVT
+736 MNIIRRQPYVT
-747 YYAGAAYSLNGTYV
+747 YYSGQAYNLNGTYV

-776 SAQVSIQVISQEC
+776 SAQVSVQVISQEC

-837 IRTSGVATLSTS
+837 VRTSGVATITTS
-849 APHTLLAGYNAVVSG
+849 APHSLLAGYNATISG
-864 INDVSVITYKQLT
+864 VDDISRITYKQLT
-877 GNTASLTTSVAHKH
+877 SNVASLTTSVAHKH
-891 RTGQTVV
+891 RVGQTV
-898 VTGVDNVFNGTWTI
+898 TISGVDNVFNGTWTI
-912 TGVTSTTFLFTRV
+912 TGVTSTTILFSRT

-930 FQAVSSFS
+930 FQAVGISGQAI
-938 SPTATSSSYYNGTFL
+938 TSSYYNGTFL
-953 ISNVTSNTIQYALA
+953 VSNVTSNTISYAIA
-967 QADETSSAVNPNG
+967 QPDEVSSAVSPNG
-980 AITQTFGATQQA
+980 AIVQTFGATQQA

-998 RVAPSAD
+998 RVAPSVD

-1025 YSINLLA
+1025 YSINILA

-1046 LNGVTIPT
+1046 LNGVNIPNA
-1054 DWANYKV
+1054 WADSRV

-1070 YHDNTGAP
+1070 YHDGTGTT
-1078 GSPILSPTN
+1078 GSPVLSPTN
-1087 TVSGGDRV
+1087 TVSGGDRI

-1106 NYSVTRIDLTKAR
+1106 NYSVTRIDLSKAR

-1127 GDGSTAT
+1127 GDGSTAC

-1149 NLGSSAANISA
+1149 NLGSSAANISS

>member
-16 STGTL
+16 GTGTL

-34 ITNTTASKIVYNFAD
+34 ITNTTANKIVYNFAD

-84 TMLSTD
+84 SMLPTD
-90 DWQVVYDTENEVFE
+90 DWQIVYDTENEIFE
-104 PADYLVDAVGK
+104 PADFLVDAVGK
-115 LRTADPKSLIDTDFE
+115 LRTANPKSLIDTDFE

-149 FFGRSSGG
+149 FFGRSTGG
-157 NAIDIQLIQGNA
+157 NAIDIQLIQGDG

-212 ATTFTYTAKGVV
+212 STTFTYTAKGIV
-224 NGNVQDG
+224 NGPIQDG

-244 AHIMGGIVGQLGA
+244 AHIMGGIVGQLGT

-269 ITIVSPKPHGL
+269 ITVVSPKPHGL

-293 SNFYGSFFIDSVD
+293 SGFYGSFFIDTVD
-306 TPNSMSFMANA
+306 TPNSMSFMANGQI
-317 NIPNPINT
+317 NNPINT
-325 VDQGFYAKPEGY
+325 TDQGFYAKPEGY

-418 AFVKIEGTE
+418 AYVKIEGTE
-427 TSGTYNPFNGVH
+427 VSGTYNPFNGVH

-549 QSYRII
+549 QSYRVL

-584 IKVKQDQWNLD
+584 IKVKQDKWNLD

-628 YGFRGQA
+628 YGFRGQG

-704 ANGFLRIQDENY
+704 ASGYLRIQDENY

-747 YYAGAAYSLNGTYV
+747 YYAGSSYSLNGTYV

-837 IRTSGVATLSTS
+837 VRSSGVATITTS
-849 APHTLLAGYNAVVSG
+849 APHSLLAGYNAVISG
-864 INDVSVITYKQLT
+864 VNDVSIITYKRLT
-877 GNTASLTTSVAHKH
+877 SNTAELTTSVAHRH
-891 RTGQTVV
+891 RVGQTVV
-898 VTGVDNVFNGTWTI
+898 VTGVDSVFNGTWTI
-912 TGVTSTTFLFTRV
+912 TGVTSTTFLFNRT
-925 SSNIP
+925 STNIP
-930 FQAVSSFS
+930 FQSVSSFNSPS
-938 SPTATSSSYYNGTFL
+938 SVTSSYYNGTFL
-953 ISNVTSNTIQYALA
+953 VSNVTSNSISYAVA
-967 QADETSSAVNPNG
+967 QPDETSSAVNPNG
-980 AITQTFGATQQA
+980 AVTQTFGATQQA

-1025 YSINLLA
+1025 FNINILS
-1032 QGQFLVEGILNAQS
+1032 QGQFLIEGILNAQS
-1046 LNGVTIPT
+1046 LNGVHIPNA
-1054 DWANYKV
+1054 WAYDRV

-1070 YHDNTGAP
+1070 YHDGTGTA

-1095 FAFYTDNGGGT
+1095 FAFYTDNAGGT
-1106 NYSVTRIDLTKAR
+1106 NYSVTRVDLTKAR

-1160 VLAWTEAQA
+1160 TLSWTEAQA

>member
-1 MARKILSL
+1 MARKIVNL
-9 TDIDFVP
+9 TGIEFAP
-16 STGTL
+16 LTGTL
-21 TIPKLIRREKLLL
+21 KIPQLIRREKLLL
-34 ITNTTASKIVYNFAD
+34 ITNVTANKIVYNFAD
-49 PALGLYS
+49 PNLGVYS
-56 HSFTTPASDAY
+56 HTLDTTTDQAKGS
-67 HDAAHGKTIL
+67 TVI
-77 VLKYNTS
+77 VLKYNTANMS
-84 TMLSTD
+84 TSD
-90 DWQVVYDTENEVFE
+90 SFQIVYDENNERFE
-104 PADYLVDAVGK
+104 PADYMVDAVGK
-115 LRTADPKSLIDTDFE
+115 LRTASPTSLIDTDFE

-157 NAIDIQLIQGNA
+157 NALDLSLVVGDNA
-169 VSPLSTITV
+169 FPLSTITV
-178 TCNSPHGLSSGDV
+178 TTNSPHGISSGDV

-196 TTSDNADGT
+196 TTSDVADGT
-205 FLCFPTS
+205 FLATPTTS
-212 ATTFTYTAKGVV
+212 TTFTYTAKGRV
-224 NGNVQDG
+224 NGNILDG

-244 AHIMGGIVGQLGA
+244 AHIMGGITGNLGA
-257 FAAVSDQATPSR
+257 FAAVSNQASPSR

-293 SNFYGSFFIDSVD
+293 SNFYGSFFIDTVD
-306 TPNSMSFMANA
+306 TPNSMSFLAAGQIN
-317 NIPNPINT
+317 NPINT
-325 VDQGFYAKPEGY
+325 NDQGVYAKPEGY

-346 VIMST
+346 VILST

-383 FTPTFQVEYLA
+383 FTPTFQVEYIASTGL
-394 ANGIV
+394 V
-399 PGSTDITVTTLNSH
+399 PGSQQITVTTNASH

-418 AFVKIEGTE
+418 AYVKIDGVEV
-427 TSGTYNPFNGVH
+427 SGTYNPFNGIH
-439 LVTSIIDA
+439 LVTSIIDS
-447 TTFKYNVVFTQ
+447 TTFKYIVVFTN

-494 FFFEYDGQ
+494 FFFEYDGS

-510 STQVLRGNVSV
+510 ATNTLRGNVAV
-521 IKYNSTVT
+521 TKYSSTVT
-529 GNGTIFRKQL
+529 GADTIFRKQL

-549 QSYRII
+549 QTYRIL
-555 QIASDSSLTIAPAY
+555 QIASDSSMTIAPAY

-578 VRKTQI
+578 VRKVQI
-584 IKVKQDQWNLD
+584 VKIRQSEWNLD
-595 KFDGTGPSGHVF
+595 KFDGTGPSGHKF

-628 YGFRGQA
+628 YGFRGQS

-648 NNLAAYQRS
+648 NNYAAYQRS

-704 ANGFLRIQDENY
+704 ENGYLRIQDETY
-716 VEIARFTSIGAYNQ
+716 VEIAKYTSIGAYSQ

-736 MNLIRRQPYVT
+736 MNLVRRQPYVT
-747 YYAGAAYSLNGTYV
+747 YYSGQAYNLNGTYI

-767 DATIPGGSG
+767 DQTIPGGSG
-776 SAQVSIQVISQEC
+776 SAQVSVQVISQEC

-837 IRTSGVATLSTS
+837 VRASGVATITTS
-849 APHTLLAGYNAVVSG
+849 APHSLLAGYNATVSG
-864 INDVSVITYKQLT
+864 VDDISTITYKQLT
-877 GNTASLTTSVAHKH
+877 GNTAILTTSVAHKH
-891 RTGQTVV
+891 RSGQTIVV
-898 VTGVDNVFNGTWTI
+898 SGVDSVFNGTWTV
-912 TGVTSTTFLFTRV
+912 TGTTSTTVLFARS

-930 FQAVSSFS
+930 FQAVTGT
-938 SPTATSSSYYNGTFL
+938 PRITSSSYFNGTFL
-953 ISNVTSNTIQYALA
+953 ISNVSTNTIMYAVA
-967 QADETSSAVNPNG
+967 QADEVSSSVSPNG
-980 AITQTFGATQQA
+980 AIVQTFGATQQA

-998 RVAPSAD
+998 RVAPSVD

-1046 LNGVTIPT
+1046 LNGVNVPNA
-1054 DWANYKV
+1054 WADSRV

-1070 YHDNTGAP
+1070 YHDGTGTP
-1078 GSPILSPTN
+1078 GTPILSPTN

-1106 NYSVTRIDLTKAR
+1106 NYSVTRIDLSKAR

-1127 GDGSTAT
+1127 GDGSTAA

>member
-1 MARKILSL
+1 MARRILSL
-9 TDIDFVP
+9 TDINFVP
-16 STGTL
+16 GTGTL

-34 ITNTTASKIVYNFAD
+34 ITNTTANKIVYNFAD

-56 HSFTTPASDAY
+56 HTFSTPASDPY

-84 TMLSTD
+84 AMAPTD
-90 DWQVVYDTENEVFE
+90 DFQIVYDTENEVFE
-104 PADYLVDAVGK
+104 PADYMTDAVGK
-115 LRTADPKSLIDTDFE
+115 LRTASPTSLIDTDFE

-149 FFGRSSGG
+149 FFGRSTGG
-157 NAIDIQLIQGNA
+157 NAIDIQLIEGNG
-169 VSPLSTITV
+169 VSPLSTISV

-196 TTSDNADGT
+196 TTADSADGT

-212 ATTFTYTAKGVV
+212 STTFTYTAKGVV
-224 NGNVQDG
+224 NGPIQDG

-244 AHIMGGIVGQLGA
+244 AHIMGGIVGQLGT

-280 LPGTPIL
+280 LPGTPVL
-287 ITQKEG
+287 VTQKEG
-293 SNFYGSFFIDSVD
+293 SNFFGSFFIDTVD
-306 TPNSMSFMANA
+306 TPNSMSFMANGQI
-317 NIPNPINT
+317 NNPINT

-394 ANGIV
+394 STGLV
-399 PGSTDITVTTLNSH
+399 PGSQDITVTTLNSH

-418 AFVKIEGTE
+418 AYVKIEGTE
-427 TSGTYNPFNGVH
+427 TSGSYNPFNGIH

-502 GIFACRQW
+502 GMFACRQW

-549 QSYRII
+549 QSYRVL

-569 RGASQSSVK
+569 RGATQSSVK

-584 IKVKQDQWNLD
+584 IKIKQSEWNLD

-628 YGFRGQA
+628 YGFRAQG

-704 ANGFLRIQDENY
+704 SNGFIRIQDENY
-716 VEIARFTSIGAYNQ
+716 CEIARYTSIGAYSN

-736 MNLIRRQPYVT
+736 MNLVRRQPYVT
-747 YYAGAAYSLNGTYV
+747 YYAGSAYSLNGTYV

-837 IRTSGVATLSTS
+837 VRTSGVSTITTS
-849 APHTLLAGYNAVVSG
+849 APHSLLAGYNAVISG
-864 INDVSVITYKQLT
+864 VNDVSVITYKRLT
-877 GNTASLTTSVAHKH
+877 SNVAELTTSVAHKH
-891 RTGQTVV
+891 RAGQTVV
-898 VTGVDNVFNGTWTI
+898 VAGVDNVFNGTWTI
-912 TGVTSTTFLFTRV
+912 TGVTSTTFLFNRT
-925 SSNIP
+925 SANIP
-930 FQAVSSFS
+930 FQAT
-938 SPTATSSSYYNGTFL
+938 SPLSGPNAVTSSYYNGTFL
-953 ISNVTSNTIQYALA
+953 VSSVSTNTISYAVA
-967 QADETSSAVNPNG
+967 QPDEVSSAVSPNG
-980 AITQTFGATQQA
+980 AITQVFGATQQA

-1025 YSINLLA
+1025 YSINVLA
-1032 QGQFLVEGILNAQS
+1032 QGQFLVEGILNPQS
-1046 LNGVTIPT
+1046 LNGVAIPNAWAT
-1054 DWANYKV
+1054 DRV

-1070 YHDNTGAP
+1070 YHDGTGSA

>member
-1 MARKILSL
+1 MARKILTPTGIEFAPL
-9 TDIDFVP
+9 
-16 STGTL
+16 TGTL
-21 TIPKLIRREKLLL
+21 KLPILIRREKLLL
-34 ITNTTASKIVYNFAD
+34 ITNVTVNKIVYNFAD
-49 PALGLYS
+49 PSLGLYDHILDTDTDQAKGS
-56 HSFTTPASDAY
+56 TT
-67 HDAAHGKTIL
+67 L
-77 VLKYNTS
+77 VLQYNTAN
-84 TMLSTD
+84 MLSTD
-90 DWQVVYDTENEVFE
+90 SFQIVYDDKSENFE
-104 PADYLVDAVGK
+104 PADYMVDAVGK
-115 LRTADPKSLIDTDFE
+115 LRTANPRSLIDTDFE

-149 FFGRSSGG
+149 FYGRSTGG
-157 NAIDIQLIQGNA
+157 NAFDLQLLSGDGTATSARFSKISA
-169 VSPLSTITV
+169 VT
-178 TCNSPHGLSSGDV
+178 NSPHGLSAGDV

-196 TTSDNADGT
+196 TTTDNADGT
-205 FLCFPTS
+205 FLVTPTG
-212 ATTFTYTAKGVV
+212 ATTFEYTAKGIVS
-224 NGNVQDG
+224 GSILDG

-244 AHIMGGIVGQLGA
+244 AHIMGGIVGNLGA
-257 FAAVSDQATPSR
+257 FSAVSDQATPSR

-287 ITQKEG
+287 VTQKEG
-293 SNFYGSFFIDSVD
+293 STFYGSFFIDGVD
-306 TPNSMSFMANA
+306 TPNSMTFLAAGQIN
-317 NIPNPINT
+317 NPINT
-325 VDQGFYAKPEGY
+325 TDQGVYAKPEGY

-346 VIMST
+346 VILST

-383 FTPTFQVEYLA
+383 FTPTFQAEYIA
-394 ANGIV
+394 SAGIV
-399 PGSTDITVTTLNSH
+399 PGSQNITVTTNASH

-418 AFVKIEGTE
+418 AYVKIDGVEV
-427 TSGTYNPFNGVH
+427 SGTYNPFNGIH
-439 LVTSIIDA
+439 LVTAIIDA
-447 TTFKYNVVFTQ
+447 TTFRYNVNFTS

-467 GGVNVFC
+467 GGVNVFV
-474 TAYIWKGAS
+474 TAYRWKGAS

-494 FFFEYDGQ
+494 FFFEYDGS

-510 STQVLRGNVSV
+510 ATNTLRGNVGV
-521 IKYNSTVT
+521 TKYSSTVT
-529 GNGTIFRKQL
+529 GAGTIFRKQL
-539 VSGDKIVIRG
+539 VSGDKVVIRG
-549 QSYRII
+549 QTYRVI
-555 QIASDSSLTIAPAY
+555 QIASDSSMTIAPAY
-569 RGASQSSVK
+569 RGASQASVK
-578 VRKTQI
+578 VRKVQI
-584 IKVKQDQWNLD
+584 IKVPQSQWNLD
-595 KFDGTGPSGHVF
+595 KFDGTGASSHKF

-628 YGFRGQA
+628 YGFRGQS

-648 NNLAAYQRS
+648 NNYAAYQRS
-657 GNLPARYEAINEPTK
+657 GNLPGRYEAINEPTK

-684 GSNLLPQD
+684 GSNLLPND

-704 ANGFLRIQDENY
+704 TDGYIRIQDENY
-716 VEIARFTSIGAYNQ
+716 VEIARYTSIGAYNQ

-747 YYAGAAYSLNGTYV
+747 YYAGQAYSLNGTYIS
-761 AATFRP
+761 ATFRP

-776 SAQVSIQVISQEC
+776 SAQVSVQVISQEC

-837 IRTSGVATLSTS
+837 VRTSGVSTITTS
-849 APHTLLAGYNAVVSG
+849 APHSLLAGYNATISG
-864 INDVSVITYKQLT
+864 INDISVITYKQLT
-877 GNTASLTTSVAHKH
+877 SNTASLTTSVAHKH
-891 RTGQTVV
+891 RVGQSVV
-898 VTGVDNVFNGTWTI
+898 ISGVDAVFNGTWTI
-912 TGVTSTTFLFTRV
+912 TGVTSTTILFSRT
-925 SSNIP
+925 STNIP
-930 FQAVSSFS
+930 FQAVTGTATAITSSF
-938 SPTATSSSYYNGTFL
+938 YNGTFL
-953 ISNVTSNTIQYALA
+953 ISNVSANTISYAVA
-967 QADETSSAVNPNG
+967 QPDETSSAVSPNG
-980 AITQTFGATQQA
+980 AVVQTFGATQQA

-998 RVAPSAD
+998 RVAPSVD

-1025 YSINLLA
+1025 FNINILA

-1046 LNGVTIPT
+1046 LNGVNIP
-1054 DWANYKV
+1054 DAWASNRV

-1070 YHDNTGAP
+1070 YHDGTGAT
-1078 GSPILSPTN
+1078 GSPVLSPTN

-1106 NYSVTRIDLTKAR
+1106 NYSVTRVDLTKAR

-1127 GDGSTAT
+1127 GDGSTAC

-1160 VLAWTEAQA
+1160 VLSWTEAQA

>member
-1 MARKILSL
+1 MARRILSL
-9 TDIDFVP
+9 TDINFVP
-16 STGTL
+16 GTGTL
-21 TIPKLIRREKLLL
+21 TIPKIIRREKLLL
-34 ITNTTASKIVYNFAD
+34 ITNTTSNKIVYNFAD

-56 HSFTTPASDAY
+56 HSFSTPLSDPD

-84 TMLSTD
+84 TMLPTD
-90 DWQVVYDTENEVFE
+90 DWQIVYDTENEVFE

-115 LRTADPKSLIDTDFE
+115 LRTANPTSLIDTDFE

-149 FFGRSSGG
+149 FFGRSTGG
-157 NAIDIQLIQGNA
+157 NAIDISLIEGNG
-169 VSPLSTITV
+169 VGPLSTITV

-205 FLCFPTS
+205 FLCFPTG
-212 ATTFTYTAKGVV
+212 ATTFTYTAKGIV
-224 NGNVQDG
+224 NGNIQDG

-244 AHIMGGIVGQLGA
+244 AHIMGGIVGQLGS

-280 LPGTPIL
+280 LPGTPVL
-287 ITQKEG
+287 VTQKEG
-293 SNFYGSFFIDSVD
+293 SNFFGSFFIDTVD
-306 TPNSMSFMANA
+306 TPNSMSFMANGQI
-317 NIPNPINT
+317 NNPINT

-394 ANGIV
+394 STGLV
-399 PGSTDITVTTLNSH
+399 PGSQDITVTTLNSH

-418 AFVKIEGTE
+418 AYVKIEGTE
-427 TSGTYNPFNGVH
+427 TSGSYNPFNGIH

-467 GGVNVFC
+467 GGVNVFA

-549 QSYRII
+549 QSYRVL

-584 IKVKQDQWNLD
+584 IKIKQSEWNLD
-595 KFDGTGPSGHVF
+595 KFDGSGPSGHVF

-628 YGFRGQA
+628 YGFRGQG

-704 ANGFLRIQDENY
+704 SSGFIRIQDENY
-716 VEIARFTSIGAYNQ
+716 CEIARYTSIGAYSQ

-747 YYAGAAYSLNGTYV
+747 YYAGSAYSLNGTYV

-767 DATIPGGSG
+767 DSTIPGGSG

-837 IRTSGVATLSTS
+837 VRTSGVATITTS
-849 APHTLLAGYNAVVSG
+849 APHSLLAGYNAVVSG
-864 INDVSVITYKQLT
+864 VNDVSIITYKQLT
-877 GNTASLTTSVAHKH
+877 NNTASLTTSVAHKH
-891 RTGQTVV
+891 RVGQTVV
-898 VTGVDNVFNGTWTI
+898 VAGVDNVFNGTWTI
-912 TGVTSTTFLFTRV
+912 TGVTSTTFLFTRA
-925 SSNIP
+925 SANIP
-930 FQAVSSFS
+930 FQGVSGQPSAV
-938 SPTATSSSYYNGTFL
+938 TSSYFNGTFL
-953 ISNVTSNTIQYALA
+953 VNNVTSNTISYAVA
-967 QADETSSAVNPNG
+967 QPDEVSSAVNPNG
-980 AITQTFGATQQA
+980 AVTQVFGATQQA

-1025 YSINLLA
+1025 YSVNILA
-1032 QGQFLVEGILNAQS
+1032 QGQFLVEGVLNAQS
-1046 LNGVTIPT
+1046 LNGVAIPGA
-1054 DWANYKV
+1054 WANDRV

-1070 YHDNTGAP
+1070 YHDGTGSA
-1078 GSPILSPTN
+1078 GSPVLSPTN

>member
-9 TDIDFVP
+9 TDINFVP
-16 STGTL
+16 GTGTL

-34 ITNTTASKIVYNFAD
+34 ITNTTANKIVYNFAD

-67 HDAAHGKTIL
+67 HDAAHGKTVL

-84 TMLSTD
+84 SMLPTD
-90 DWQVVYDTENEVFE
+90 DWQIVYDTENEVFE

-115 LRTADPKSLIDTDFE
+115 LRTANPKSLIDTDFE

-157 NAIDIQLIQGNA
+157 NAIDIQLIQGNGA
-169 VSPLSTITV
+169 APLSTMTV

-212 ATTFTYTAKGVV
+212 STTFTYTAKGIVS
-224 NGNVQDG
+224 GNVQDG

-244 AHIMGGIVGQLGA
+244 AHIMGGIVGQLGS
-257 FAAVSDQATPSR
+257 FSAVSDQATPSR

-280 LPGTPIL
+280 LPGTPVL
-287 ITQKEG
+287 VTQKEG
-293 SNFYGSFFIDSVD
+293 SNFFGSFFIDTVD
-306 TPNSMSFMANA
+306 TPNSMSFMANGQI
-317 NIPNPINT
+317 NNPINT
-325 VDQGFYAKPEGY
+325 TDQGFYAKPEGY

-418 AFVKIEGTE
+418 AYVKIEGTE

-439 LVTSIIDA
+439 LVTAIIDA

-549 QSYRII
+549 QSYRVL
-555 QIASDSSLTIAPAY
+555 QIASDTSLTIAPAY

-628 YGFRGQA
+628 YGFRGQG

-704 ANGFLRIQDENY
+704 ASGYLRIQDENY

-747 YYAGAAYSLNGTYV
+747 YYAGSSYSLNGTYV

-837 IRTSGVATLSTS
+837 ARTSGVATLTTS
-849 APHTLLAGYNAVVSG
+849 APHSLLAGYNAVISG
-864 INDVSVITYKQLT
+864 VNDVSVITYKRLT
-877 GNTASLTTSVAHKH
+877 SNTAELTTSVAHRH
-891 RTGQTVV
+891 RVGQTVV
-898 VTGVDNVFNGTWTI
+898 VTGVDSVFNGTWTI
-912 TGVTSTTFLFTRV
+912 TGVTSTTFLFTRT

-930 FQAVSSFS
+930 FQAVSPFT
-938 SPTATSSSYYNGTFL
+938 SPSAVTSSYYNGTFL
-953 ISNVTSNTIQYALA
+953 VNNVTSNTISYAVA
-967 QADETSSAVNPNG
+967 QPDETSSAVNPNG
-980 AITQTFGATQQA
+980 AVTQTFGATQQA

-1025 YSINLLA
+1025 YSVNILA

-1046 LNGVTIPT
+1046 LNGVNIPSA
-1054 DWANYKV
+1054 WADSRV

-1070 YHDNTGAP
+1070 YHDGTGSP
-1078 GSPILSPTN
+1078 GSPVLSPTN

-1127 GDGSTAT
+1127 GDGSVAT

>member
-1 MARKILSL
+1 MARKILNL
-9 TDIDFVP
+9 TGLKFVP
-16 STGTL
+16 GTGEL
-21 TIPKLIRREKLLL
+21 TIPQIIRREKLLL
-34 ITNTTASKIVYNFAD
+34 ITNITANKVVYNFAD
-49 PALGLYS
+49 PALGLYNYS
-56 HSFTTPASDAY
+56 VDTTTDP
-67 HDAAHGKTIL
+67 AHGATTL
-77 VLKYNTS
+77 TLKYNTAN
-84 TMLSTD
+84 MLPTD
-90 DWQVVYDTENEVFE
+90 SWQVVYDENNERFE
-104 PADYLVDAVGK
+104 PADYMVDAVGK
-115 LRTADPKSLIDTDFE
+115 LRVAAPKSLIDTDFE

-157 NAIDIQLIQGNA
+157 NALDIQLIEGNGVA
-169 VSPLSTITV
+169 PLSTVTV
-178 TCNSPHGLSSGDV
+178 TCNTPHGLSSGDV
-191 ISVQE
+191 VSVQE
-196 TTSDNADGT
+196 TTSDLADGT
-205 FLCFPTS
+205 FLVFPTG
-212 ATTFTYTAKGVV
+212 ANTFTYTAKGIVS
-224 NGNVQDG
+224 GNVQDG
-231 TLTSIYGGGIFDN
+231 TLTSVYGGGIFDN
-244 AHIMGGIVGQLGA
+244 AHIMGGVVGQLGA
-257 FAAVSDQATPSR
+257 FSAVSDQATPSR
-269 ITIVSPKPHGL
+269 ITVVTTKPHGL

-293 SNFYGSFFIDSVD
+293 SNFYGSFFIDTVA
-306 TPNSMSFMANA
+306 TPNSMSFMAPIQIN
-317 NIPNPINT
+317 NPINT
-325 VDQGFYAKPEGY
+325 TDQGFYAKPEGY
-337 VNHRPHDGG
+337 VNHRPMDGG

-362 QTRRYFRYQSGK
+362 QSRRFFRYQSGK

-383 FTPTFQVEYLA
+383 FTPTFEVEYIA
-394 ANGIV
+394 ATGISI
-399 PGSTDITVTTLNSH
+399 GSQQITVTTLSSH

-418 AFVKIEGTE
+418 AYIKMEGVE
-427 TSGTYNPFNGVH
+427 VSGEYNPYNGIH
-439 LVTSIIDA
+439 LVTSVVDS
-447 TTFKYNVVFTQ
+447 TTFKYTVLFTSNI
-458 TLSAIDQIP
+458 SAIDQIP
-467 GGVNVFC
+467 GGVNVYA
-474 TAYIWKGAS
+474 TAYKWKGAS

-502 GIFACRQW
+502 GIYACRQW
-510 STQVLRGNVSV
+510 STQELRGNVSV

-529 GNGTIFRKQL
+529 GTNTIFRKQL

-549 QSYRII
+549 QSYRVL
-555 QIASDSSLTIAPAY
+555 QIASDTSLTIAPAY
-569 RGASQSSVK
+569 RGATQSSVK
-578 VRKTQI
+578 YRKTQI
-584 IKVKQDQWNLD
+584 VKIPQSQWNLD

-628 YGFRGQA
+628 YGFRGQG

-640 CHEISNNN
+640 CHEISHNNVN
-648 NNLAAYQRS
+648 VQAYQRS

-704 ANGFLRIQDENY
+704 EDGYVRISDENY
-716 VEIARFTSIGAYNQ
+716 CEIAKYTSIGAYSDV
-730 TAKGYA
+730 AKGYA

-747 YYAGAAYSLNGTYV
+747 YYGGQPINLNGTYT

-776 SAQVSIQVISQEC
+776 SAQVSVQVISQEC

-817 MQRYLQ
+817 MQRFLQ

-837 IRTSGVATLSTS
+837 IRTSGVATLTTS
-849 APHTLLAGYNAVVSG
+849 APHQLLAGYNATVSG
-864 INDVSVITYKQLT
+864 VNDVSTITYKRLFS
-877 GNTASLTTSVAHKH
+877 NTAELTTSVAHRH
-891 RTGQTVV
+891 RTGQTVTV
-898 VTGVDNVFNGTWTI
+898 SGVDGVFNGTWTI
-912 TGVTSTTFLFTRV
+912 TGTTSTTILFSRP
-925 SSNIP
+925 SANIP
-930 FQAVSSFS
+930 FQAVGQGA
-938 SPTATSSSYYNGTFL
+938 TALTSSYYNGTFL

-967 QADETSSAVNPNG
+967 QADEPSSAVNPNG
-980 AITQTFGATQQA
+980 GIVQTFGATQQA

-998 RVAPSAD
+998 RLAPSVD

-1015 ELSNNMQLKL
+1015 ELMNTMQLKL
-1025 YSINLLA
+1025 FNINVLS
-1032 QGQFLVEGILNAQS
+1032 QGQFLIEGILNAQS
-1046 LNGVTIPT
+1046 LNGVSIPT
-1054 DWANYKV
+1054 AWQENRV

-1070 YHDNTGAP
+1070 YHDGGGVV
-1078 GSPILSPTN
+1078 GSPVLSPTN
-1087 TVSGGDRV
+1087 TISGGDRV
-1095 FAFYTDNGGGT
+1095 FAFYTDNPGGS
-1106 NYSVTRIDLTKAR
+1106 NYSVTRVDLTKAR

-1127 GDGSTAT
+1127 GDGSTAC

-1160 VLAWTEAQA
+1160 TLSWTEAQA

>member
-1 MARKILSL
+1 MARKILNA
-9 TDIDFVP
+9 TDIEFEP
-16 STGTL
+16 LTGTL
-21 TIPKLIRREKLLL
+21 KIPQLIHRSKLLL
-34 ITNTTASKIVYNFAD
+34 ITNVTVNKIVYNFAD
-49 PALGLYS
+49 PALGLYD
-56 HSFTTPASDAY
+56 HILDNTTNPARGS
-67 HDAAHGKTIL
+67 TTL
-77 VLKYNTS
+77 VLQYNTAN
-84 TMLSTD
+84 MLSTD
-90 DWQVVYDTENEVFE
+90 KFQIVYDENNERFE
-104 PADYLVDAVGK
+104 PADYMVDAVGK
-115 LRTADPKSLIDTDFE
+115 LRTSNPKSLIDTDFE

-149 FFGRSSGG
+149 FYGRSSGG
-157 NAIDIQLIQGNA
+157 NALDLQIVVGDGTA
-169 VSPLSTITV
+169 TSSRFSKITV
-178 TCNSPHGLSSGDV
+178 TCNSPHGLSAGDV

-196 TTSDNADGT
+196 TTTDNADGT
-205 FLCFPTS
+205 FLCTPTG
-212 ATTFTYTAKGVV
+212 ANTFEYTAKGIVT
-224 NGNVQDG
+224 GNILDG

-244 AHIMGGIVGQLGA
+244 AHIMGGVVGNLGA
-257 FAAVSDQATPSR
+257 FSAVSDQATPSR
-269 ITIVSPKPHGL
+269 ITVVSPKPHGL

-293 SNFYGSFFIDSVD
+293 SNFYGSFFIDTVD
-306 TPNSMSFMANA
+306 TPNSMSFMAAGQIN
-317 NIPNPINT
+317 NPINT
-325 VDQGFYAKPEGY
+325 TAQGLYAKPEGY

-346 VIMST
+346 VILST

-362 QTRRYFRYQSGK
+362 QTRRFFRYQSGK

-383 FTPTFQVEYLA
+383 FTPTFQAEYIASTGL
-394 ANGIV
+394 V
-399 PGSTDITVTTLNSH
+399 PGSQNITVTTNASH

-418 AFVKIEGTE
+418 AFVKIEGVE
-427 TSGTYNPFNGVH
+427 VSGTYNPFNGIH
-439 LVTSIIDA
+439 LVTAIIDA
-447 TTFKYNVVFTQ
+447 TTFRYTVVFTS

-467 GGVNVFC
+467 GGVNVFV
-474 TAYIWKGAS
+474 TAYRWKGAS

-494 FFFEYDGQ
+494 FFFEYDGS

-510 STQVLRGNVSV
+510 STSTLRGNIAVTR
-521 IKYNSTVT
+521 YNSTVT
-529 GNGTIFRKQL
+529 GTDTIFRKQL

-549 QSYRII
+549 QTYRIL
-555 QIASDSSLTIAPAY
+555 QIASDTSMTIAPAY
-569 RGASQSSVK
+569 RGASQPNVK
-578 VRKTQI
+578 VRKVQI
-584 IKVKQDQWNLD
+584 IKVPQSQWNLD
-595 KFDGTGPSGHVF
+595 KFDGTGPSGHLF

-628 YGFRGQA
+628 YGFRGQS

-648 NNLAAYQRS
+648 TNLAAYQRS

-704 ANGFLRIQDENY
+704 ANGYIRIQDENY
-716 VEIARFTSIGAYNQ
+716 VEIARYTSIGAYNN
-730 TAKGYA
+730 TAKGFA

-747 YYAGAAYSLNGTYV
+747 YYSGAAYSLNGTYV

-776 SAQVSIQVISQEC
+776 SAQVSVQVISQEC

-837 IRTSGVATLSTS
+837 VRTSGVATVTTS
-849 APHTLLAGYNAVVSG
+849 APHSLLAGYNATISG
-864 INDVSVITYKQLT
+864 IDDISVITYKQLT
-877 GNTASLTTSVAHKH
+877 SNTASLTTSVAHKH
-891 RTGQTVV
+891 RVGQTVV
-898 VTGVDNVFNGTWTI
+898 VSGVDSVFNGTWTI
-912 TGVTSTTFLFTRV
+912 TGVTSTTILYARTAT
-925 SSNIP
+925 NIP
-930 FQAVSSFS
+930 FQA
-938 SPTATSSSYYNGTFL
+938 ATGSAITSSYYNGTFL
-953 ISNVTSNTIQYALA
+953 INNVTTNTISYAVA
-967 QADETSSAVNPNG
+967 QADEASQSVNPNG
-980 AITQTFGATQQA
+980 AVVQTFSATQQA

-998 RVAPSAD
+998 RVAPSVD

-1025 YSINLLA
+1025 FNINILS
-1032 QGQFLVEGILNAQS
+1032 QGQFLIEGILNAQS
-1046 LNGVTIPT
+1046 LNGVVVP
-1054 DWANYKV
+1054 DAWASNRV

-1070 YHDNTGAP
+1070 YHDGTGTT
-1078 GSPILSPTN
+1078 GSPVLSPTN

-1095 FAFYTDNGGGT
+1095 FAFYTDNAGGT
-1106 NYSVTRIDLTKAR
+1106 NYSVTRVDLTKAR

-1127 GDGSTAT
+1127 GDGSTAC
-1134 PGFPNAPDILTIVAT
+1134 PGFPNAPDILTILAT

-1160 VLAWTEAQA
+1160 TLSWTEAQA

>member
-1 MARKILSL
+1 MARKILNA
-9 TDIDFVP
+9 TDIEFEP
-16 STGTL
+16 LTGTL
-21 TIPKLIRREKLLL
+21 KIPQLIHRSKLLL
-34 ITNTTASKIVYNFAD
+34 ITNVTVNKIVYNFAD
-49 PALGLYS
+49 PALGLYD
-56 HSFTTPASDAY
+56 HILDNTTNPARGS
-67 HDAAHGKTIL
+67 TTL
-77 VLKYNTS
+77 VLQYNTAN
-84 TMLSTD
+84 MLSTD
-90 DWQVVYDTENEVFE
+90 KFQIVYDENNERFE
-104 PADYLVDAVGK
+104 PADYMVDAVGK
-115 LRTADPKSLIDTDFE
+115 LRTSNPKSLIDTDFE

-149 FFGRSSGG
+149 FYGRSTGG
-157 NAIDIQLIQGNA
+157 NAIDLQL
-169 VSPLSTITV
+169 LSGDGTATSSRFSKISGV
-178 TCNSPHGLSSGDV
+178 CNSPHGLSAGDV

-205 FLCFPTS
+205 FLCTPTG
-212 ATTFTYTAKGVV
+212 ANTFTYVAKGRV
-224 NGNVQDG
+224 NGNILDG

-244 AHIMGGIVGQLGA
+244 AHIMGGVVGNLGA
-257 FAAVSDQATPSR
+257 FSAVSDQATPSR

-293 SNFYGSFFIDSVD
+293 SNFYGSFFIDTVD
-306 TPNSMSFMANA
+306 TPNSMSFMAAGQIN
-317 NIPNPINT
+317 NPINT
-325 VDQGFYAKPEGY
+325 TAQGLYAKPEGY

-346 VIMST
+346 VILST

-362 QTRRYFRYQSGK
+362 QTRRFFRYQSGK

-383 FTPTFQVEYLA
+383 FTPTFQAEYIASTGL
-394 ANGIV
+394 V
-399 PGSTDITVTTLNSH
+399 PGSQNITVTTNASH

-418 AFVKIEGTE
+418 AFVKIEGVE
-427 TSGTYNPFNGVH
+427 VSGTYNPFNGIH
-439 LVTSIIDA
+439 LVTAIIDA
-447 TTFKYNVVFTQ
+447 TTFRYTVVFTS

-467 GGVNVFC
+467 GGVNVFV
-474 TAYIWKGAS
+474 TAYRWKGAS

-494 FFFEYDGQ
+494 FFFEYDGS

-510 STQVLRGNVSV
+510 STSTLRGNIAVTR
-521 IKYNSTVT
+521 YNSTVT
-529 GNGTIFRKQL
+529 GTDTIFRKQL

-549 QSYRII
+549 QTYRIL
-555 QIASDSSLTIAPAY
+555 QIASDTSMTIAPAY
-569 RGASQSSVK
+569 RGASQPNVK
-578 VRKTQI
+578 VRKVQI
-584 IKVKQDQWNLD
+584 IKVPQSQWNLD
-595 KFDGTGPSGHVF
+595 KFDGTGPSGHLF

-628 YGFRGQA
+628 YGFRGQS

-648 NNLAAYQRS
+648 TNLAAYQRS

-692 TVMYVD
+692 TVMYFD

-704 ANGFLRIQDENY
+704 ANGYIRIQDENY
-716 VEIARFTSIGAYNQ
+716 VEIARYTSIGAYNN
-730 TAKGYA
+730 TAKGFA

-747 YYAGAAYSLNGTYV
+747 YYSGAAYSLNGTYV

-776 SAQVSIQVISQEC
+776 SAQVSVQVISQEC

-837 IRTSGVATLSTS
+837 VRTSGVATVTTS
-849 APHTLLAGYNAVVSG
+849 APHSLLAGYNATISG
-864 INDVSVITYKQLT
+864 IDDISVITYKQLT
-877 GNTASLTTSVAHKH
+877 SNTASLTTSVAHKH
-891 RTGQTVV
+891 RVGQTVV
-898 VTGVDNVFNGTWTI
+898 VSGVDSVFNGTWTI
-912 TGVTSTTFLFTRV
+912 TGVTSTTILYARTAT
-925 SSNIP
+925 NIP
-930 FQAVSSFS
+930 FQA
-938 SPTATSSSYYNGTFL
+938 ATGSAITSSYYNGTFL
-953 ISNVTSNTIQYALA
+953 INNVTTNTISYAVA
-967 QADETSSAVNPNG
+967 QADEASQSVNPNG
-980 AITQTFGATQQA
+980 AVVQTFGATQQA

-998 RVAPSAD
+998 RVAPSVD

-1025 YSINLLA
+1025 FNINILS
-1032 QGQFLVEGILNAQS
+1032 QGQFLIEGILNAQS
-1046 LNGVTIPT
+1046 LNGVVVP
-1054 DWANYKV
+1054 DAWASNRV

-1070 YHDNTGAP
+1070 YHDGTGTT
-1078 GSPILSPTN
+1078 GSPVLSPTN

-1095 FAFYTDNGGGT
+1095 FAFYTDNAGGT
-1106 NYSVTRIDLTKAR
+1106 NYSVTRVDLTKAR

-1127 GDGSTAT
+1127 GDGSTAC
-1134 PGFPNAPDILTIVAT
+1134 PGFPNAPDILTILAT

-1160 VLAWTEAQA
+1160 TLSWTEAQA

>member
-1 MARKILSL
+1 MARKILNL
-9 TDIDFVP
+9 TEIEFAP
-16 STGTL
+16 LTGTL
-21 TIPKLIRREKLLL
+21 KLPQLIRREKLLL
-34 ITNTTASKIVYNFAD
+34 ITNTTANKIVYNFAD

-56 HSFTTPASDAY
+56 FNLDTDTDQSHGTT
-67 HDAAHGKTIL
+67 TL
-77 VLKYNTS
+77 VLKYNTAN
-84 TMLSTD
+84 MLPTD
-90 DWQVVYDTENEVFE
+90 SFQIVYDENNERFE
-104 PADYLVDAVGK
+104 PADYMVDAVGK
-115 LRTADPKSLIDTDFE
+115 LRTASPTSLIDTDFE

-157 NAIDIQLIQGNA
+157 NALDLQLVVGNNA
-169 VSPLSTITV
+169 NPFSTV
-178 TCNSPHGLSSGDV
+178 TVTTNSPHGLSSGDV

-196 TTSDNADGT
+196 TTSDVADGT
-205 FLCFPTS
+205 FLVTPLTS
-212 ATTFTYTAKGVV
+212 TTFSYIAKGRV
-224 NGNVQDG
+224 NGNVLDG

-244 AHIMGGIVGQLGA
+244 AHIMGGITGNLGS

-293 SNFYGSFFIDSVD
+293 SNFFGSFFIDTVD
-306 TPNSMSFMANA
+306 TPNSMSFMAA
-317 NIPNPINT
+317 GQITNPINT
-325 VDQGFYAKPEGY
+325 NDQGVYAKPEGY

-346 VIMST
+346 VILST

-383 FTPTFQVEYLA
+383 FTPTFQVEYIA
-394 ANGIV
+394 ATGIV
-399 PGSTDITVTTLNSH
+399 PGSQQITVTTNASH

-418 AFVKIEGTE
+418 AYVKIDGVEV
-427 TSGTYNPFNGVH
+427 SGSYNPFNGIH
-439 LVTSIIDA
+439 LVTSIIDS
-447 TTFKYNVVFTQ
+447 TTFKYIVVFTN

-510 STQVLRGNVSV
+510 ATNTLRGNIAVTRYS
-521 IKYNSTVT
+521 STVT
-529 GNGTIFRKQL
+529 GIDTIFRKQL

-549 QSYRII
+549 QTYRVL
-555 QIASDSSLTIAPAY
+555 QIASDSSLTISPAY

-578 VRKTQI
+578 VRKVQI
-584 IKVKQDQWNLD
+584 IKVKQADWNLD
-595 KFDGTGPSGHVF
+595 KFDGTGPSGHKF

-628 YGFRGQA
+628 YGFRGQG

-648 NNLAAYQRS
+648 NNYAAYQRS

-672 FSKLVAGGTAVR
+672 FSKLVAGGTAAR

-704 ANGFLRIQDENY
+704 ANGYIRIQDENY
-716 VEIARFTSIGAYNQ
+716 VEIAKYTSIGAYSQ

-736 MNLIRRQPYVT
+736 MNLVRRQPYVT
-747 YYAGAAYSLNGTYV
+747 YYSGQAYNLNGTYV

-767 DATIPGGSG
+767 DSTIPGGSG
-776 SAQVSIQVISQEC
+776 SAQVSVQVISQEC

-837 IRTSGVATLSTS
+837 VRTSGVATITTS
-849 APHTLLAGYNAVVSG
+849 APHSLLAGYNATVSG
-864 INDVSVITYKQLT
+864 VNDVSTVTYKQLT
-877 GNTASLTTSVAHKH
+877 NNQAILTTSVAHRH
-891 RTGQTVV
+891 RSGQTIT
-898 VTGVDNVFNGTWTI
+898 VTGVDGVFNGTWTI
-912 TGVTSTTFLFTRV
+912 TGTTSTTVIFART

-930 FQAVSSFS
+930 FQAVL
-938 SPTATSSSYYNGTFL
+938 PGATITSSSFYNGTFL
-953 ISNVTSNTIQYALA
+953 VSNVTSNTISYAVA
-967 QADETSSAVNPNG
+967 QADESSSAVSPNG
-980 AITQTFGATQQA
+980 AVVQTFGATQQA

-998 RVAPSAD
+998 RVAPSVD

-1046 LNGVTIPT
+1046 LNGVNIPNAWAT
-1054 DWANYKV
+1054 DRV

-1070 YHDNTGAP
+1070 YHDGTGVP
-1078 GSPILSPTN
+1078 GSPVLSPTN

-1127 GDGSTAT
+1127 GDGSTAA